1 MAEQQNL
8 LELIQSKERGSES
21 SVPLIDVEKPKP
33 KVEQGS
39 VLDIIRS
46 KETQSVNPN
55 PVIQDQPTKKRIL
68 EPMVIP
74 KDATDD
80 EALAMQ
86 LVPMEERLAQDD
98 LKQQTEQAL
107 LPSAEDGPVTT
118 QEQTDDITRVE
129 KSEDLFDQIYQTAN
143 DIENMSD
150 EEFKKEYDM
159 TKEEAAIKD
168 DKFMAQSGAD
178 LAAQMRKDFQSGY
191 QPYGALDIWIAN
203 KIDGDADN
211 YRKLIGVG
219 RYMSYI
225 TSGTVDKI
233 EEGLKGLNGQD
244 DGVMVIPGYGP
255 IPKLGKF
262 VYKGINLAM
271 SDRRKGLA
279 KNEKELADIIAGNM
293 GTFLEFTETIPA
305 LGRVTSAINVAYS
318 LAPKRAAAGLSRK
331 YKKEQKQ
338 LKRAEKMSP
347 ERAEMA
353 TREAT
358 ADKQNLAAQVA
369 AENADMMEDMILQTE
384 RKLSDRAGEEVSIS
398 KVVDGVLVLDTK
410 KTREVGKKTTQ
421 RVADAERTS
430 RRQVATGSA
439 DIRMS
444 EFADLAV
451 GGDEIT
457 IPILKPE
464 KLDGIV
470 AIASDYKRKFKNDW
484 DENDTV
490 IDNLFRLT
498 VSKDIELDGQDLI
511 DDLDKYGLS
520 FEDYVLSVVGS
531 GSDAGRVLERLSRIK
546 RVRPMSEKDD
556 AIVKAMADAQ
566 GDFRKFVVRIEGIR
580 RGLLVSQLATA
591 ARNLES
597 AVVRSPLESLAN
609 VFDTALWNVSNKG
622 YGSGALSLISPQNWK
637 DSFNVHKY
645 MFNGRPDEVAGF
657 VDLIL
662 DRPEFDQQFNRMFDN
677 LNEIQMAQGRGSGTV
692 VDKILSETEDVVQ
705 ALNMPNRWQEFLV
718 RRATFLGELE
728 RLVRREYDMDLFDA
742 LQQGKLRSLM
752 NDASDVK
759 PNNARSFIDLI
770 DESVT
775 KSLDVTYA
783 KTPDVPLFRNISS
796 FITRNGLTVA
806 IPFPRFMFNSMELMG
821 QYAGGSIPVVTRKVM
836 GLVDKKYRGPLTTK
850 DRQRISRNAVGV
862 LGGGGTG
869 LAVLSALT
877 EDEEDPDSLQQSM
890 SDALMS
896 MATVGAAYQYRAG
909 FAGDVPAS
917 FNEMYTGT
925 EEDGSRVVLDIK
937 PQFPLSQYM
946 YLGEATRQ
954 IEKGTFSDFFDAREF
969 IETFTGSNF
978 RRGSGHAILDEVAD
992 IIDGSSDIM
1001 ATENLGRAAGRALG
1015 EYLGTWAVPF
1025 GQAIEAQ
1032 RAGGSRSLDYL
1043 DHRPDP
1049 SLGGFETFLKTTK
1062 KYALGNRGINVTPE
1076 EESGVPSRVDIFDP
1090 ESRRVRP
1097 MQRLLFG
1104 LGQRTAD
1111 AEYAEYLK
1119 AMGFDSYDLASK
1131 SKVPSIENFENS
1143 ILLEQLPMITQ
1154 AAKEFEKSIRA
1165 NYQNGF
1171 LPDGTPIKKAD
1182 SYRRKVSEDKHV
1194 NNYIKEFVKSQVTEV
1209 KSLLK
1214 DIGYSKTTPYVRAVM
1229 EFRKLKSGFQK
1240 LAVQEYEARFGEYP
1254 EITGDDAEKS
1264 TMVLETLTKIGSMFQ
1279 ERL

>member
-1 MAEQQNL
+1 MADRQSI

-21 SVPLIDVEKPKP
+21 SVPLIDIEKPKP

-46 KETQSVNPN
+46 KETQSVNPSLI
-55 PVIQDQPTKKRIL
+55 IQDQPTEKRIL
-68 EPMVIP
+68 EPVVIP
-74 KDATDD
+74 EDATED
-80 EALAMQ
+80 EALGLQ
-86 LVPMEERLAQDD
+86 LVPTEERQAQLDI
-98 LKQQTEQAL
+98 KEQTEQGL
-107 LPSAEDGPVTT
+107 LPSAEDGPVII

-129 KSEDLFDQIYQTAN
+129 KSEELFDNLYEISN

-150 EEFKKEYDM
+150 QEFINEYGIS
-159 TKEEAAIKD
+159 KEEGKRED
-168 DKFMAQSGAD
+168 DKFMAEMGTNTAE
-178 LAAQMRKDFQSGY
+178 QMRKDFNSGY
-191 QPYGALDIWIAN
+191 QAYGALDIWIAN
-203 KIDGDADN
+203 KVDGDADN
-211 YRKLIGVG
+211 MRTLLNVG
-219 RYMSYI
+219 RGLSYI
-225 TSGTVDKI
+225 TSGTTDGI
-233 EEGLKGLNGQD
+233 EEGLKLLKEAPYIGEWTYNQLNN
-244 DGVMVIPGYGP
+244 
-255 IPKLGKF
+255 F
-262 VYKGINLAM
+262 M
-271 SDRRKGLA
+271 SGR
-279 KNEKELADIIAGNM
+279 LADAKDEGQLADRIAGNM
-293 GTFLEFTETIPA
+293 GTFFEFSETIPA
-305 LGRVTSAINVAYS
+305 LGRVMSAINVAYN
-318 LAPKRAAAGLSRK
+318 LKPKRAAAGLAK
-331 YKKEQKQ
+331 IYKKEQKQ
-338 LKRAEKMSP
+338 LKRAERMSP
-347 ERAEMA
+347 DRAAMA

-369 AENADMMEDMILQTE
+369 AENADIMEDMILQTE
-384 RKLSDRAGEEVSIS
+384 KKLSDRAGEEVSIS
-398 KVVDGVLVLDTK
+398 KVVNGVLVLDPK
-410 KTREVGKKTTQ
+410 KTREVGKQTTQ
-421 RVADAERTS
+421 RIADAERTN
-430 RRQVATGSA
+430 RGQIATGSA
-439 DIRMS
+439 DIKMS
-444 EFADLAV
+444 EFAELAV

-484 DENDTV
+484 DESDTV

-556 AIVKAMADAQ
+556 AIVKAMAEAQ
-566 GDFRKFVVRIEGIR
+566 GDFRKFVVRLEGIR

-622 YGSGALSLISPQNWK
+622 YGAGATALINPQNWK

-662 DRPEFDQQFNRMFDN
+662 DRPEFDKQFGRMFDN

-692 VDKILSETEDVVQ
+692 VDKILSGTEDVVQ

-728 RLVRREYDMDLFDA
+728 RLVKREYDVDLLDA

-759 PNNARSFIDLI
+759 PDNARSFIDLI

-821 QYAGGSIPVVTRKVM
+821 QYAGGALIPLTRKMM
-836 GLVDKKYRGPLTTK
+836 GLVDKKYRGPLSTK

-869 LAVLSALT
+869 LAVVSALT
-877 EDEEDPDSLQQSM
+877 EDEEDPDSLQQTM

-896 MATVGAAYQYRAG
+896 VATLGAAYQYRSG

-917 FNEMYTGT
+917 FNEIYTGT
-925 EEDGSRVVLDIK
+925 EEDGTRIVLDIK

-978 RRGSGHAILDEVAD
+978 RRGSGHVILDEVAD

-1001 ATENLGRAAGRALG
+1001 ATENIGRAAGRALG

-1043 DHRPDP
+1043 DNRPDP

-1076 EESGVPSRVDIFDP
+1076 EESDVPSRVDIFDP

-1264 TMVLETLTKIGSMFQ
+1264 TMVLETLTQIGSMFQ

>member
-1 MAEQQNL
+1 MADQQSI
-8 LELIQSKERGSES
+8 LELIQSKERGSEA
-21 SVPLIDVEKPKP
+21 SVPLIDVEKPNP

-55 PVIQDQPTKKRIL
+55 PVIQDQPTQKRIL
-68 EPMVIP
+68 EPVVIP

-80 EALAMQ
+80 EALSMQ
-86 LVPMEERLAQDD
+86 LIPMEERLAQDD

-107 LPSAEDGPVTT
+107 LPSAED
-118 QEQTDDITRVE
+118 DITRVE
-129 KSEDLFDQIYQTAN
+129 KSEDLFDRLYQTAN

-150 EEFKKEYDM
+150 EEFQKEYDM
-159 TKEEAAIKD
+159 TKAEAAIED
-168 DKFMAQSGAD
+168 DKNMAQAGAD
-178 LAAQMRKDFQSGY
+178 AAEQMRKDFQSGY
-191 QPYGALDIWIAN
+191 QAYGALDIWIAN

-211 YRKLIGVG
+211 FRNLLSVG
-219 RYMSYI
+219 RAMSYI
-225 TSGTVDKI
+225 TSGTVDGI
-233 EEGLKGLNGQD
+233 EEGLKLLNDQGEGYIPMLGRFLYKGLN
-244 DGVMVIPGYGP
+244 
-255 IPKLGKF
+255 K
-262 VYKGINLAM
+262 AM
-271 SDRRKGLA
+271 SGRLGDA
-279 KNEKELADIIAGNM
+279 KNEEDLADRIANNM
-293 GTFLEFTETIPA
+293 GAFFEFTETIPA
-305 LGRVTSAINVAYS
+305 LGRVTSAVNVAYS
-318 LAPKRAAAGLSRK
+318 LAPKRAAAGLAKK

-384 RKLSDRAGEEVSIS
+384 KKLSDRAGEEVSIS

-410 KTREVGKKTTQ
+410 KAREVGKKTTQ

-430 RRQVATGSA
+430 RRQEITGSA
-439 DIRMS
+439 DVTLS

-511 DDLDKYGLS
+511 DDLDRYGLS

-836 GLVDKKYRGPLTTK
+836 GLVDQKYRGPLTTK
-850 DRQRISRNAVGV
+850 DRQRISRNIVGV

-869 LAVLSALT
+869 LAAISALT
-877 EDEEDPDSLQQSM
+877 EDEEDPESLQQAM

-896 MATVGAAYQYRAG
+896 VATVGAAYQYRSG

-925 EEDGSRVVLDIK
+925 EEDGTRVVLDIK

-978 RRGSGHAILDEVAD
+978 RRGSGHVILDEVAA
-992 IIDGSSDIM
+992 IIDGGSDIM
-1001 ATENLGRAAGRALG
+1001 AGENLGRAAGRALG
-1015 EYLGTWAVPF
+1015 EYLGTWMVPF

-1032 RAGGSRSLDYL
+1032 RAYGSRSLDYL

-1049 SLGGFETFLKTTK
+1049 SLGGFETFFKTTK

-1076 EESGVPSRVDIFDP
+1076 EEADVPSRVDIFDP

-1171 LPDGTPIKKAD
+1171 LPDGTPMENPD
-1182 SYRRKVSEDKHV
+1182 VYRRKISEDKFT
-1194 NNYIKEFVKSQVTEV
+1194 NNYVKAFVEGQVKEV
-1209 KSLLK
+1209 KALLK
-1214 DIGYSKTTPYVRAVM
+1214 DTGYSQTTPYVMAVM
-1229 EFRKLKSGFQK
+1229 EFRKLKSNFQK

-1254 EITGDDAEKS
+1254 EITGEDEEKS
-1264 TMVLETLTKIGSMFQ
+1264 TMVLETLTQIATFLQ

>member
-1 MAEQQNL
+1 MADQQSI

-21 SVPLIDVEKPKP
+21 SVPLIDIEKPKP

-46 KETQSVNPN
+46 KETQSVNPS
-55 PVIQDQPTKKRIL
+55 PIIQDQPTEKRIL
-68 EPMVIP
+68 EPVVIP
-74 KDATDD
+74 EDATED
-80 EALAMQ
+80 EALGLQ
-86 LVPMEERLAQDD
+86 LVPTEERQAQLDI
-98 LKQQTEQAL
+98 KKQTEQGL
-107 LPSAEDGPVTT
+107 LPSAEDGPVIT

-129 KSEDLFDQIYQTAN
+129 KSEELFDSLYEISN

-150 EEFKKEYDM
+150 QEFINEYGIS
-159 TKEEAAIKD
+159 KEEGKRED
-168 DKFMAQSGAD
+168 DKFMAEMGANT
-178 LAAQMRKDFQSGY
+178 AEQMRKDFNSGY
-191 QPYGALDIWIAN
+191 QAYGALDIWIAN
-203 KIDGDADN
+203 KVDGDADN
-211 YRKLIGVG
+211 MRTLLNVG
-219 RYMSYI
+219 RGLSYI
-225 TSGTVDKI
+225 TSGTTDGI
-233 EEGLKGLNGQD
+233 EEGLKLLKEAPYIGEWTYNQLNN
-244 DGVMVIPGYGP
+244 
-255 IPKLGKF
+255 F
-262 VYKGINLAM
+262 M
-271 SDRRKGLA
+271 SGR
-279 KNEKELADIIAGNM
+279 LADAKDEGQLADRIAGNM
-293 GTFLEFTETIPA
+293 GTFFEFSETIPA
-305 LGRVTSAINVAYS
+305 LGRVMSAINVAYN
-318 LAPKRAAAGLSRK
+318 LKPKRAAAGLAK
-331 YKKEQKQ
+331 IYKKEQKQ
-338 LKRAEKMSP
+338 LKRAERMSP
-347 ERAEMA
+347 DRAAMA

-384 RKLSDRAGEEVSIS
+384 KKLSDRAGEEVSIS
-398 KVVDGVLVLDTK
+398 KVVNGVLVLDPK
-410 KTREVGKKTTQ
+410 KTREVGKQTTQ
-421 RVADAERTS
+421 RIADAERTN
-430 RRQVATGSA
+430 RGQIATGSA

-444 EFADLAV
+444 EFAELAV

-484 DENDTV
+484 DESDTV

-556 AIVKAMADAQ
+556 AIVKAMAEAQ
-566 GDFRKFVVRIEGIR
+566 GDFRKFVVRLEGIR

-622 YGSGALSLISPQNWK
+622 YGAGATALINPQNWK

-662 DRPEFDQQFNRMFDN
+662 DRPEFDKQFGRMFDN
-677 LNEIQMAQGRGSGTV
+677 LNEIQMAQGRGTGTV

-728 RLVRREYDMDLFDA
+728 RLVKREYDVDLLDA

-759 PNNARSFIDLI
+759 PDNARSFIDLI

-821 QYAGGSIPVVTRKVM
+821 QYAGGALIPLTRKMM
-836 GLVDKKYRGPLTTK
+836 GLVDKKYRGPLSTK

-869 LAVLSALT
+869 LAVVSALT
-877 EDEEDPDSLQQSM
+877 EDEEDPDSLQQTM

-896 MATVGAAYQYRAG
+896 VATLGAAYQYRSG

-917 FNEMYTGT
+917 FNEIYTGT
-925 EEDGSRVVLDIK
+925 EEDGTRIVLDIK

-978 RRGSGHAILDEVAD
+978 RRGSGHVILDEVAD

-1043 DHRPDP
+1043 DNRPDP

-1076 EESGVPSRVDIFDP
+1076 EESDVPSRVDIFDP

-1171 LPDGTPIKKAD
+1171 LPDGTPIKKVD

>member
-1 MAEQQNL
+1 MADQQSI
-8 LELIQSKERGSES
+8 LELIQSKERGSEA
-21 SVPLIDVEKPKP
+21 SVPLIDIEKPKP
-33 KVEQGS
+33 KVEQNS
-39 VLDIIRS
+39 LLDLIRS
-46 KETQSVNPN
+46 KETESVNPN
-55 PVIQDQPTKKRIL
+55 PVIQDQPTQKRIL

-86 LVPMEERLAQDD
+86 LVPIEERVAQDD
-98 LKQQTEQAL
+98 LKQQTEQGL
-107 LPSAEDGPVTT
+107 LPSAE
-118 QEQTDDITRVE
+118 EDITRVE
-129 KSEDLFDQIYQTAN
+129 KSEDLFDQIYQTTN

-150 EEFKKEYDM
+150 EEFEKEYDM
-159 TKEEAAIKD
+159 TKAQAAIED
-168 DKFMAQSGAD
+168 DKNMAQAGAD
-178 LAAQMRKDFQSGY
+178 AAAQMRKDFNSGY
-191 QPYGALDIWIAN
+191 QAYGALDIWIAN

-211 YRKLIGVG
+211 FRKLLGVG
-219 RYMSYI
+219 RAMSYI
-225 TSGTVDKI
+225 TSGTVDGI
-233 EEGLKGLNGQD
+233 EEGLTILNDQGEGYIPMFGRFLYKGLN
-244 DGVMVIPGYGP
+244 
-255 IPKLGKF
+255 K
-262 VYKGINLAM
+262 AM
-271 SDRRKGLA
+271 SGRLGAAR
-279 KNEKELADIIAGNM
+279 NEEELADRIAGNM
-293 GTFLEFTETIPA
+293 GAFFEFSETIPA

-318 LAPKRAAAGLSRK
+318 LAPKRAAAGLAK
-331 YKKEQKQ
+331 TYKKEQKQ
-338 LKRAEKMSP
+338 LKRAERMSP

-384 RKLSDRAGEEVSIS
+384 KKLSDRAGEEVSIS

-410 KTREVGKKTTQ
+410 KAREVGKQTTQ
-421 RVADAERTS
+421 RIADAERTS
-430 RRQVATGSA
+430 RKQVATGSA

-444 EFADLAV
+444 EFAELAV

-484 DENDTV
+484 DESDTV

-511 DDLDKYGLS
+511 DDLDRYGLS
-520 FEDYVLSVVGS
+520 FEDYVLSVAGS

-556 AIVKAMADAQ
+556 AIVKAMAEAQ
-566 GDFRKFVVRIEGIR
+566 GDFRKFVVRLEGIR

-622 YGSGALSLISPQNWK
+622 YGAGATALISPQNWK

-662 DRPEFDQQFNRMFDN
+662 DRPEFDTQFSRMFDN

-692 VDKILSETEDVVQ
+692 VDKILSGTEDVVQ

-728 RLVRREYDMDLFDA
+728 RLVRREYDVDLFDA

-759 PNNARSFIDLI
+759 PDNARSFIDLI

-821 QYAGGSIPVVTRKVM
+821 QYAGGALMPLTRKMM
-836 GLVDKKYRGPLTTK
+836 GLVDQRYRGPLTTK
-850 DRQRISRNAVGV
+850 DRQRISRNIVGV

-869 LAVLSALT
+869 LAAISALT
-877 EDEEDPDSLQQSM
+877 EDEEDPESLQQAM

-896 MATVGAAYQYRAG
+896 VATVGAAYQYRSG

-925 EEDGSRVVLDIK
+925 EEDGTRVVLDIK

-978 RRGSGHAILDEVAD
+978 RRGSGHVILDEVAA
-992 IIDGSSDIM
+992 IIDGGSDIM
-1001 ATENLGRAAGRALG
+1001 AGENLGRAAGRALG
-1015 EYLGTWAVPF
+1015 EYLGTWMVPF

-1032 RAGGSRSLDYL
+1032 RAYGSRSLDYL

-1049 SLGGFETFLKTTK
+1049 SLGGFETFFKTAK

-1076 EESGVPSRVDIFDP
+1076 EEADVPSRVDIFDP

-1143 ILLEQLPMITQ
+1143 ILLEQLPMITE
-1154 AAKEFEKSIRA
+1154 AAKAFEESIREG
-1165 NYQNGF
+1165 YKNGL
-1171 LPDGTPIKKAD
+1171 LPNGDPMENPD
-1182 SYRRKVSEDKHV
+1182 VYRRKISEDKFT
-1194 NNYIKEFVKSQVTEV
+1194 NNYVRAFVDRQVKEV
-1209 KSLLK
+1209 KALLK
-1214 DIGYSKTTPYVRAVM
+1214 DTGYSQTTPYVMAVM
-1229 EFRKLKSGFQK
+1229 EFRKLKSDFQK
-1240 LAVQEYEARFGEYP
+1240 LAVKEHESRFGEYP
-1254 EITGDDAEKS
+1254 EITGEDEEKS
-1264 TMVLETLTKIGSMFQ
+1264 TMVLETLTQLAKFLQ

>member
-1 MAEQQNL
+1 MADQQSI
-8 LELIQSKERGSES
+8 LELIQSKERGSEA
-21 SVPLIDVEKPKP
+21 SVPLIDIEKPKP
-33 KVEQGS
+33 KVEQNS
-39 VLDIIRS
+39 LLDLIRS
-46 KETQSVNPN
+46 KETESVNPS
-55 PVIQDQPTKKRIL
+55 PVIQDQPTQKRVI
-68 EPMVIP
+68 EPLVIP
-74 KDATDD
+74 KEATEDQSLALQLAPA
-80 EALAMQ
+80 EAR
-86 LVPMEERLAQDD
+86 EEVLENIQP
-98 LKQQTEQAL
+98 TV
-107 LPSAEDGPVTT
+107 ED
-118 QEQTDDITRVE
+118 QTDEMLSTTRVE
-129 KSEDLFDQIYQTAN
+129 KSEELFDSIYEMAN

-150 EEFKKEYDM
+150 QEFMDEYGIS
-159 TKEEAAIKD
+159 KEEGKRED
-168 DKFMAQSGAD
+168 DKFMAEMGTNTAE
-178 LAAQMRKDFQSGY
+178 QMREDFKSGY
-191 QPYGALDIWIAN
+191 QAYGVLDIWIAN
-203 KIDGDADN
+203 KVDGDADN
-211 YRKLIGVG
+211 MRTLLNVG
-219 RYMSYI
+219 RGLSYI
-225 TSGTVDKI
+225 TSGTTDGI
-233 EEGLKGLNGQD
+233 EEGLKLLKEAPYIGEWTYNQLNNFMSGR
-244 DGVMVIPGYGP
+244 
-255 IPKLGKF
+255 
-262 VYKGINLAM
+262 LA
-271 SDRRKGLA
+271 DA
-279 KNEKELADIIAGNM
+279 KDEGELADRIAGNM
-293 GTFLEFTETIPA
+293 GAFLEFSETIPA

-318 LAPKRAAAGLSRK
+318 LKPKRAAEGLAKR

-338 LKRAEKMSP
+338 LKRAERMSP
-347 ERAEMA
+347 DRAAMA

-358 ADKQNLAAQVA
+358 VEKQNLAAQVA

-384 RKLSDRAGEEVSIS
+384 KKLSDRAGEEVSIS
-398 KVVDGVLVLDTK
+398 KVVDGVLVLDPK
-410 KTREVGKKTTQ
+410 KAREVGKQTTQ
-421 RVADAERTS
+421 RVADAERTT
-430 RRQVATGSA
+430 RRQQVTGSA
-439 DIRMS
+439 DVTLS
-444 EFADLAV
+444 EFAELAT

-464 KLDGIV
+464 KFDGIV
-470 AIASDYKRKFKNDW
+470 AIASDYKRKFENDW
-484 DENDTV
+484 NESDTI
-490 IDNLFRLT
+490 IDNLLRLT
-498 VSKDIELDGQDLI
+498 VAGEIDGQDLV

-520 FEDYVLSVVGS
+520 FEDYVLSVAGS

-546 RVRPMSEKDD
+546 RVRPLSEKDD
-556 AIVKAMADAQ
+556 AIVKAMAEAQ
-566 GDFRKFVVRIEGIR
+566 GDFRKFVVRLEGIR

-622 YGSGALSLISPQNWK
+622 YGAGATALISPQNWK

-662 DRPEFDQQFNRMFDN
+662 DRPEFDSQFSRMFDN
-677 LNEIQMAQGRGSGTV
+677 LNEIQMAQGRGSGTI

-728 RLVRREYDMDLFDA
+728 RLVKREYDLDLLDA

-759 PNNARSFIDLI
+759 PENARSFIDLI

-821 QYAGGSIPVVTRKVM
+821 QYAGGALIPLTRKMM
-836 GLVDKKYRGPLTTK
+836 GLVDQRYRGALTTK

-869 LAVLSALT
+869 LAALSVLT
-877 EDEEDPDSLQQSM
+877 EDEEDPESLQQAM

-896 MATVGAAYQYRAG
+896 VATIGAAYQYRSG

-917 FNEMYTGT
+917 FNEVYTGT
-925 EEDGSRVVLDIK
+925 EEDGTRVVLDIK

-946 YLGEATRQ
+946 YLGEATKQ
-954 IEKGTFSDFFDAREF
+954 LEKGTFSDFFDAREF

-978 RRGSGHAILDEVAD
+978 RRGSGHVILDEVAN
-992 IIDGSSDIM
+992 IIDGSSDVM
-1001 ATENLGRAAGRALG
+1001 ARENVARAAGRALG

-1043 DHRPDP
+1043 DYRPDP
-1049 SLGGFETFLKTTK
+1049 SLGGFETFLKTAK
-1062 KYALGNRGINVTPE
+1062 RYAIDNRGINRGPDLRERDRFGLLNFLGSPE
-1076 EESGVPSRVDIFDP
+1076 EPVEQSDVPSRVDIFDP

-1143 ILLEQLPMITQ
+1143 ILLEQLPMITE
-1154 AAKEFEKSIRA
+1154 AAKAFEQSIREG
-1165 NYQNGF
+1165 YKNGL
-1171 LPDGTPIKKAD
+1171 LPDGTPMENPD
-1182 SYRRKVSEDKHV
+1182 VYRRKISEDKFT
-1194 NNYIKEFVKSQVTEV
+1194 NNYVRTFVEGQVKEV
-1209 KSLLK
+1209 KALLK
-1214 DIGYSKTTPYVRAVM
+1214 DTGYSQTTPYVMAVM
-1229 EFRKLKSGFQK
+1229 EFRKLKSNFQK

-1254 EITGDDAEKS
+1254 EITGEDEEKS
-1264 TMVLETLTKIGSMFQ
+1264 TMVLETLTQIATFLQ

>member
-1 MAEQQNL
+1 MADQQSI
-8 LELIQSKERGSES
+8 LELIQSKERGSEA
-21 SVPLIDVEKPKP
+21 SVPLIDIEKPKP
-33 KVEQGS
+33 KVEQNS
-39 VLDIIRS
+39 LLDLIRS
-46 KETQSVNPN
+46 KETESVNPN
-55 PVIQDQPTKKRIL
+55 PVIQDQPTEKRIL
-68 EPMVIP
+68 EPIVIP
-74 KDATDD
+74 KEATEDQ
-80 EALAMQ
+80 ALALQ
-86 LVPMEERLAQDD
+86 LAPAEAREEVLENIQP
-98 LKQQTEQAL
+98 TV
-107 LPSAEDGPVTT
+107 ED
-118 QEQTDDITRVE
+118 QTDEMLSTTRVE
-129 KSEDLFDQIYQTAN
+129 KSEDLFDRIYQTTN

-150 EEFKKEYDM
+150 EEFEKEYDM
-159 TKEEAAIKD
+159 TKEQAAIED
-168 DKFMAQSGAD
+168 DKNMAQAGAD
-178 LAAQMRKDFQSGY
+178 AAAQMRKDFNSGY
-191 QPYGALDIWIAN
+191 QAYGALDIWIAN

-211 YRKLIGVG
+211 FRKLLGVG
-219 RYMSYI
+219 RAMSYI
-225 TSGTVDKI
+225 TSGTVDGI
-233 EEGLKGLNGQD
+233 EEGLTILNDQGEGYIPMFGRFLYKGLN
-244 DGVMVIPGYGP
+244 
-255 IPKLGKF
+255 K
-262 VYKGINLAM
+262 AM
-271 SDRRKGLA
+271 SGRLGAAR
-279 KNEKELADIIAGNM
+279 NEEELADRIAGNM
-293 GTFLEFTETIPA
+293 GAFFEFSETIPA

-318 LAPKRAAAGLSRK
+318 LAPKRAAAGLAK
-331 YKKEQKQ
+331 TYKKEQKQ
-338 LKRAEKMSP
+338 LKRAERMSP

-384 RKLSDRAGEEVSIS
+384 KKLSDRAGEEVSIS

-410 KTREVGKKTTQ
+410 KARAVGKQTTQ
-421 RVADAERTS
+421 RIADAERTS
-430 RRQVATGSA
+430 RKQVATGSA

-444 EFADLAV
+444 EFAELAV

-484 DENDTV
+484 DESDTV

-556 AIVKAMADAQ
+556 AIVKAMAEAQ
-566 GDFRKFVVRIEGIR
+566 GDFRKFVVRLEGIR

-622 YGSGALSLISPQNWK
+622 YGAGATALISPQNWK

-662 DRPEFDQQFNRMFDN
+662 DRPEFDTQFSRMFDN

-728 RLVRREYDMDLFDA
+728 RLVKREYDLDLLDA

-759 PNNARSFIDLI
+759 PENARSFIDLI

-821 QYAGGSIPVVTRKVM
+821 QYAGGALIPLTRKMM
-836 GLVDKKYRGPLTTK
+836 GLVDQRYRGALTTK

-869 LAVLSALT
+869 LAALSVLT
-877 EDEEDPDSLQQSM
+877 EDEEDPESLQQAM

-896 MATVGAAYQYRAG
+896 VATIGAAYQYRSG

-917 FNEMYTGT
+917 FNEVYTGT
-925 EEDGSRVVLDIK
+925 EEDGTKVVLDIK

-946 YLGEATRQ
+946 YLGEATKQ
-954 IEKGTFSDFFDAREF
+954 LEKGTFSDFFDAREF

-978 RRGSGHAILDEVAD
+978 RRGSGHVILDEVAN
-992 IIDGSSDIM
+992 IIDGSSDVM
-1001 ATENLGRAAGRALG
+1001 ARENVARAAGRALG

-1043 DHRPDP
+1043 DYRPDP
-1049 SLGGFETFLKTTK
+1049 SLGGFETFLKTAK
-1062 KYALGNRGINVTPE
+1062 RYAIDNRGINRGPDLRERDRFGLLNFLGSPE
-1076 EESGVPSRVDIFDP
+1076 EPVEQSDVPSRVDIFDP

-1143 ILLEQLPMITQ
+1143 ILLEQLPMITE
-1154 AAKEFEKSIRA
+1154 AAKAFEQSIREG
-1165 NYQNGF
+1165 YKNGL
-1171 LPDGTPIKKAD
+1171 LPDGTPMENPD
-1182 SYRRKVSEDKHV
+1182 VYRRKISEDKFT
-1194 NNYIKEFVKSQVTEV
+1194 NNYVRAFVERQVKEV
-1209 KSLLK
+1209 KALLK
-1214 DIGYSKTTPYVRAVM
+1214 DTGYSQTTPYVMAVM
-1229 EFRKLKSGFQK
+1229 EFRKLKSNFQK

-1254 EITGDDAEKS
+1254 EITGEDEEKS
-1264 TMVLETLTKIGSMFQ
+1264 TMVLETLTQIATFLQ

>member
-1 MAEQQNL
+1 MADRQSI

-21 SVPLIDVEKPKP
+21 SVPLIDIEKPKP

-46 KETQSVNPN
+46 KETQSVNPSLI
-55 PVIQDQPTKKRIL
+55 IQDQPTEKRIL
-68 EPMVIP
+68 EPVVIP
-74 KDATDD
+74 EDATED
-80 EALAMQ
+80 EALGLQ
-86 LVPMEERLAQDD
+86 LVPTEERQAQLDI
-98 LKQQTEQAL
+98 KEQTEQGL
-107 LPSAEDGPVTT
+107 LPSAEDGPVII
-118 QEQTDDITRVE
+118 QKQTDDITRVE
-129 KSEDLFDQIYQTAN
+129 KSEELFDNLYEISN

-150 EEFKKEYDM
+150 QEFINEYGIS
-159 TKEEAAIKD
+159 KEEGKRED
-168 DKFMAQSGAD
+168 DKFMAEMGTNTAE
-178 LAAQMRKDFQSGY
+178 QMRKDFNSGY
-191 QPYGALDIWIAN
+191 QAYGALDIWIAN
-203 KIDGDADN
+203 KVDGDADN
-211 YRKLIGVG
+211 MRTLLNVG
-219 RYMSYI
+219 RGLSYI
-225 TSGTVDKI
+225 TSGTTDGI
-233 EEGLKGLNGQD
+233 EEGLKLLKEAPYIGEWTYNQLNN
-244 DGVMVIPGYGP
+244 
-255 IPKLGKF
+255 F
-262 VYKGINLAM
+262 M
-271 SDRRKGLA
+271 SGR
-279 KNEKELADIIAGNM
+279 LADAKDEGQLADRIAGNM
-293 GTFLEFTETIPA
+293 GTFFEFSETIPA
-305 LGRVTSAINVAYS
+305 LGRVMSAINVAYN
-318 LAPKRAAAGLSRK
+318 LKPKRAAAGLAK
-331 YKKEQKQ
+331 IYKKEQKQ
-338 LKRAEKMSP
+338 LKRAERMSP
-347 ERAEMA
+347 DRAAMA

-369 AENADMMEDMILQTE
+369 AENADIMEDMILQTE
-384 RKLSDRAGEEVSIS
+384 KKLSDRAGEEVSIS
-398 KVVDGVLVLDTK
+398 KVVNGVLVLDPK
-410 KTREVGKKTTQ
+410 KTREVGKQTTQ
-421 RVADAERTS
+421 RIADAERTN
-430 RRQVATGSA
+430 RGQIATGSA
-439 DIRMS
+439 DIKMS
-444 EFADLAV
+444 EFAELAV

-484 DENDTV
+484 DESDTV

-556 AIVKAMADAQ
+556 AIVKAMAEAQ
-566 GDFRKFVVRIEGIR
+566 GDFRKFVVRLEGIR

-622 YGSGALSLISPQNWK
+622 YGAGATALINPQNWK

-662 DRPEFDQQFNRMFDN
+662 DRPEFDKQFGRMFDN
-677 LNEIQMAQGRGSGTV
+677 LNEIQMAQGRGTGTV

-728 RLVRREYDMDLFDA
+728 RLVKREYDVDLLDA

-759 PNNARSFIDLI
+759 PDNARSFIDLI

-821 QYAGGSIPVVTRKVM
+821 QYAGGALIPLTRKMM
-836 GLVDKKYRGPLTTK
+836 GLVDKKYRGPLSTK

-869 LAVLSALT
+869 LAVVSALT
-877 EDEEDPDSLQQSM
+877 EDEEDPDSLQQTM

-896 MATVGAAYQYRAG
+896 VATLGAAYQYRSG

-917 FNEMYTGT
+917 FNEIYTGT
-925 EEDGSRVVLDIK
+925 EEDGTRIVLDIK

-978 RRGSGHAILDEVAD
+978 RRGSGHVILDEVAD

-1001 ATENLGRAAGRALG
+1001 ATENIGRAAGRALG

-1043 DHRPDP
+1043 DNRPDP

-1076 EESGVPSRVDIFDP
+1076 EESDVPSRVDIFDP

-1171 LPDGTPIKKAD
+1171 LPDGTPIKKVD

-1264 TMVLETLTKIGSMFQ
+1264 TMVLETLTQIGSMFQ

>member
-1 MAEQQNL
+1 MADRQSI

-21 SVPLIDVEKPKP
+21 SVPLIDIEKPKP

-46 KETQSVNPN
+46 KETQSVNPS
-55 PVIQDQPTKKRIL
+55 PIMQDQPTEKRIL
-68 EPMVIP
+68 EPVVIP
-74 KDATDD
+74 EDATED
-80 EALAMQ
+80 EALGLQ
-86 LVPMEERLAQDD
+86 LVPTEERQAQLDI
-98 LKQQTEQAL
+98 KEQTEQGL
-107 LPSAEDGPVTT
+107 LPSAEDGPVII
-118 QEQTDDITRVE
+118 QKQTDDITRVE
-129 KSEDLFDQIYQTAN
+129 KSEELFDNLYEISN

-150 EEFKKEYDM
+150 QEFINEYGIS
-159 TKEEAAIKD
+159 KEEGKRED
-168 DKFMAQSGAD
+168 DKFMAEMGTNTAE
-178 LAAQMRKDFQSGY
+178 QMRKDFNSGY
-191 QPYGALDIWIAN
+191 QAYGALDIWIAN
-203 KIDGDADN
+203 KVDGDADN
-211 YRKLIGVG
+211 MRTLLNVG
-219 RYMSYI
+219 RGLSYI
-225 TSGTVDKI
+225 TSGTTDGI
-233 EEGLKGLNGQD
+233 EEGLKLLKEAPYIGEWTYNQLNN
-244 DGVMVIPGYGP
+244 
-255 IPKLGKF
+255 F
-262 VYKGINLAM
+262 M
-271 SDRRKGLA
+271 SGR
-279 KNEKELADIIAGNM
+279 LADAKDEGQLADRIAGNM
-293 GTFLEFTETIPA
+293 GTFFEFSETIPA
-305 LGRVTSAINVAYS
+305 LGRVMSAINVAYN
-318 LAPKRAAAGLSRK
+318 LKPKRAAAGLAK
-331 YKKEQKQ
+331 IYKKEQKQ
-338 LKRAEKMSP
+338 LKRAERMSP
-347 ERAEMA
+347 DRAAMA

-369 AENADMMEDMILQTE
+369 AENADIMEDMILQTE
-384 RKLSDRAGEEVSIS
+384 KKLSDRAGEEVSIS
-398 KVVDGVLVLDTK
+398 KVVNGVLVLDPK
-410 KTREVGKKTTQ
+410 KTREVGKQTTQ
-421 RVADAERTS
+421 RIADAERTN
-430 RRQVATGSA
+430 RGQIATGSA
-439 DIRMS
+439 DIKMS
-444 EFADLAV
+444 EFAELAV

-484 DENDTV
+484 DESDTV

-556 AIVKAMADAQ
+556 AIVKAMAEAQ
-566 GDFRKFVVRIEGIR
+566 GDFRKFVVRLEGIR

-622 YGSGALSLISPQNWK
+622 YGAGATALINPQNWK

-662 DRPEFDQQFNRMFDN
+662 DRPEFDKQFGRMFDN
-677 LNEIQMAQGRGSGTV
+677 LNEIQMAQGRGTGTV

-728 RLVRREYDMDLFDA
+728 RLVKREYDVDLLDA

-759 PNNARSFIDLI
+759 PDNARSFIDLI

-821 QYAGGSIPVVTRKVM
+821 QYAGGALIPLTRKMM
-836 GLVDKKYRGPLTTK
+836 GLVDKKYRGPLSTK

-869 LAVLSALT
+869 LAVVSALT
-877 EDEEDPDSLQQSM
+877 EDEEDPDSLQQTM

-896 MATVGAAYQYRAG
+896 VATLGAAYQYRSG

-917 FNEMYTGT
+917 FNEIYTGT
-925 EEDGSRVVLDIK
+925 EEDGTRIVLDIK

-978 RRGSGHAILDEVAD
+978 RRGSGHVILDEVAD

-1001 ATENLGRAAGRALG
+1001 ATENIGRAAGRALG

-1043 DHRPDP
+1043 DNRPDP

-1076 EESGVPSRVDIFDP
+1076 EESDVPSRVDIFDP

-1171 LPDGTPIKKAD
+1171 LPDGTPIKKVD

-1264 TMVLETLTKIGSMFQ
+1264 TMVLETLTQIGSMFQ

>member
-1 MAEQQNL
+1 MADQQSI
-8 LELIQSKERGSES
+8 LELIQSKERGSEA
-21 SVPLIDVEKPKP
+21 SVPLIDVEKPNP

-55 PVIQDQPTKKRIL
+55 PVIQDQPTQKRIL
-68 EPMVIP
+68 EPVVIP

-80 EALAMQ
+80 EALSMQ
-86 LVPMEERLAQDD
+86 LIPMEERLAQDD

-107 LPSAEDGPVTT
+107 LPSAED
-118 QEQTDDITRVE
+118 DITRVE
-129 KSEDLFDQIYQTAN
+129 KSEDLFDRLYQTAN

-150 EEFKKEYDM
+150 EEFQKEYDM
-159 TKEEAAIKD
+159 TKAEAAIED
-168 DKFMAQSGAD
+168 DKNMAQAGAD
-178 LAAQMRKDFQSGY
+178 AAEQMRKDFQSGY
-191 QPYGALDIWIAN
+191 QAYGALDIWIAN

-211 YRKLIGVG
+211 FRNLLSVG
-219 RYMSYI
+219 RAMSYI
-225 TSGTVDKI
+225 TSGTVDGI
-233 EEGLKGLNGQD
+233 EEGLKLLNDQGEGYIPMLGRFLYKGLN
-244 DGVMVIPGYGP
+244 
-255 IPKLGKF
+255 K
-262 VYKGINLAM
+262 AM
-271 SDRRKGLA
+271 SGRLGDA
-279 KNEKELADIIAGNM
+279 KNEEDLADRIANNM
-293 GTFLEFTETIPA
+293 GAFFEFTETIPA
-305 LGRVTSAINVAYS
+305 LGRVTSAVNVAYS
-318 LAPKRAAAGLSRK
+318 LAPKRAAAGLAKK

-384 RKLSDRAGEEVSIS
+384 KKLSDRAGEEVSIS

-410 KTREVGKKTTQ
+410 KAREVGKKTTQ

-430 RRQVATGSA
+430 RRQEITGSA
-439 DIRMS
+439 DVTLS

-511 DDLDKYGLS
+511 DDLDRYGLS

-836 GLVDKKYRGPLTTK
+836 GLVDQKYRGPLTTK
-850 DRQRISRNAVGV
+850 DRQRISRNVVGV

-869 LAVLSALT
+869 LAALSALT
-877 EDEEDPDSLQQSM
+877 EDEEDPESLQQSM

-978 RRGSGHAILDEVAD
+978 RRGSGHVILDEVAD

-1171 LPDGTPIKKAD
+1171 LPDGTPMENPD
-1182 SYRRKVSEDKHV
+1182 VYRRKISEDKFT
-1194 NNYIKEFVKSQVTEV
+1194 NNYVKAFVEGQVKEV
-1209 KSLLK
+1209 KALLK
-1214 DIGYSKTTPYVRAVM
+1214 DTGYSQTTPYVMAVM
-1229 EFRKLKSGFQK
+1229 EFRKLKSNFQK

-1254 EITGDDAEKS
+1254 EITGEDEEKS
-1264 TMVLETLTKIGSMFQ
+1264 TMVLETLTQIATFLQ

>member
-1 MAEQQNL
+1 MADQQSI

-21 SVPLIDVEKPKP
+21 SVPLIDIEKPKP

-46 KETQSVNPN
+46 KETQSVNPS
-55 PVIQDQPTKKRIL
+55 PIIQDQPTEKRIL
-68 EPMVIP
+68 EPVVIP
-74 KDATDD
+74 EDATED
-80 EALAMQ
+80 EALGLQ
-86 LVPMEERLAQDD
+86 LVPTEERQAQLDI
-98 LKQQTEQAL
+98 KKQTEQGL
-107 LPSAEDGPVTT
+107 LPSAEDGPVIT

-129 KSEDLFDQIYQTAN
+129 KSEELFDSLYEISN

-150 EEFKKEYDM
+150 QEFINEYGIS
-159 TKEEAAIKD
+159 KEEGKRED
-168 DKFMAQSGAD
+168 DKFMAEMGTNTAE
-178 LAAQMRKDFQSGY
+178 QMRKDFNSGY
-191 QPYGALDIWIAN
+191 QAYGVLDIWIAN
-203 KIDGDADN
+203 KVDGDADN
-211 YRKLIGVG
+211 MRTLLNVG
-219 RYMSYI
+219 RGLSYI
-225 TSGTVDKI
+225 TSGTTDGI
-233 EEGLKGLNGQD
+233 EEGLKLLKEAPYIGEWTYNQLNN
-244 DGVMVIPGYGP
+244 
-255 IPKLGKF
+255 F
-262 VYKGINLAM
+262 M
-271 SDRRKGLA
+271 SGR
-279 KNEKELADIIAGNM
+279 LADAKDEGQLADRIAGNM
-293 GTFLEFTETIPA
+293 GTFFEFSETIPA
-305 LGRVTSAINVAYS
+305 LGRVMSAINVAYN
-318 LAPKRAAAGLSRK
+318 LKPKRAAAGLAK
-331 YKKEQKQ
+331 IYKKEQKQ
-338 LKRAEKMSP
+338 LKRAERMSP
-347 ERAEMA
+347 DRAAMA

-384 RKLSDRAGEEVSIS
+384 KKLSDRAGEEVSIS
-398 KVVDGVLVLDTK
+398 KVVNGVLVLDPK
-410 KTREVGKKTTQ
+410 KTREVGKQTTQ
-421 RVADAERTS
+421 RIADAERTN
-430 RRQVATGSA
+430 RGQIATGSA

-444 EFADLAV
+444 EFAELAV

-484 DENDTV
+484 DESDTV

-556 AIVKAMADAQ
+556 AIVKAMAEAQ
-566 GDFRKFVVRIEGIR
+566 GDFRKFVVRLEGIR

-622 YGSGALSLISPQNWK
+622 YGAGATALINPQNWK

-662 DRPEFDQQFNRMFDN
+662 DRPEFDKQFGRMFDN
-677 LNEIQMAQGRGSGTV
+677 LNEIQMAQGRGTGTV

-728 RLVRREYDMDLFDA
+728 RLVKREYDVDLLDA

-759 PNNARSFIDLI
+759 PDNARSFIDLI

-821 QYAGGSIPVVTRKVM
+821 QYAGGALIPLTRKMM
-836 GLVDKKYRGPLTTK
+836 GLVDKKYRGPLSTK

-869 LAVLSALT
+869 LAVVSALT
-877 EDEEDPDSLQQSM
+877 EDEEDPDSLQQTM

-896 MATVGAAYQYRAG
+896 VATLGAAYQYRSG

-917 FNEMYTGT
+917 FNEIYTGT
-925 EEDGSRVVLDIK
+925 EEDGTRIVLDIK

-978 RRGSGHAILDEVAD
+978 RRGSGHVILDEVAD

-1043 DHRPDP
+1043 DNRPDP

-1076 EESGVPSRVDIFDP
+1076 EESDVPSRVDIFDP

-1171 LPDGTPIKKAD
+1171 LPDGTPIKKVD

-1264 TMVLETLTKIGSMFQ
+1264 TMVLETLTQIGSMFQ

>member
-1 MAEQQNL
+1 MADQQSI
-8 LELIQSKERGSES
+8 LELIQSKERGSEA
-21 SVPLIDVEKPKP
+21 SVPLIDIEKPKP
-33 KVEQGS
+33 KVEQNS
-39 VLDIIRS
+39 LLDLIRS
-46 KETQSVNPN
+46 KETESVNPN
-55 PVIQDQPTKKRIL
+55 PVIQDQPTQKRIL

-86 LVPMEERLAQDD
+86 LVPIEERVAQDD
-98 LKQQTEQAL
+98 LKQQTEQGL
-107 LPSAEDGPVTT
+107 LPSAE
-118 QEQTDDITRVE
+118 EDITRVE
-129 KSEDLFDQIYQTAN
+129 KSEDLFDQIYQTTN

-150 EEFKKEYDM
+150 EEFEKEYDM
-159 TKEEAAIKD
+159 TKAEAAIED
-168 DKFMAQSGAD
+168 DKNMAQAGAD
-178 LAAQMRKDFQSGY
+178 AAAQMRKDFNSGY
-191 QPYGALDIWIAN
+191 QAYGALDIWIAN

-211 YRKLIGVG
+211 FRKLLGVG
-219 RYMSYI
+219 RAMSYI
-225 TSGTVDKI
+225 TSGTVDGI
-233 EEGLKGLNGQD
+233 EEGLTILNDQGEGYIPMFGRFLYKGLN
-244 DGVMVIPGYGP
+244 
-255 IPKLGKF
+255 K
-262 VYKGINLAM
+262 AM
-271 SDRRKGLA
+271 SGRLGAAR
-279 KNEKELADIIAGNM
+279 NEEELADRIAGNM
-293 GTFLEFTETIPA
+293 GAFFEFSETIPA

-318 LAPKRAAAGLSRK
+318 LAPKRAAAGLAK
-331 YKKEQKQ
+331 TYKKEQKQ
-338 LKRAEKMSP
+338 LKRAERMSP

-384 RKLSDRAGEEVSIS
+384 KKLSDRAGEEVSIS

-410 KTREVGKKTTQ
+410 KAREVGKQTTQ
-421 RVADAERTS
+421 RIADAERTS
-430 RRQVATGSA
+430 RKQVATGSA

-444 EFADLAV
+444 EFAELAV

-484 DENDTV
+484 DESDTV

-511 DDLDKYGLS
+511 DDLDRYGLS
-520 FEDYVLSVVGS
+520 FEDYVLSVAGS

-556 AIVKAMADAQ
+556 AIVKAMAEAQ
-566 GDFRKFVVRIEGIR
+566 GDFRKFVVRLEGIR

-622 YGSGALSLISPQNWK
+622 YGAGATALISPQNWK

-662 DRPEFDQQFNRMFDN
+662 DRPEFDTQFSRMFDN

-692 VDKILSETEDVVQ
+692 VDKILSGTEDVVQ

-728 RLVRREYDMDLFDA
+728 RLVRREYDVDLFDA

-759 PNNARSFIDLI
+759 PDNARSFIDLI

-821 QYAGGSIPVVTRKVM
+821 QYAGGALMPLTRKMM
-836 GLVDKKYRGPLTTK
+836 GLVDQRYRGPLTTK
-850 DRQRISRNAVGV
+850 DRQRISRNIVGV

-869 LAVLSALT
+869 LAAISALT
-877 EDEEDPDSLQQSM
+877 EDEEDPESLQQAM

-896 MATVGAAYQYRAG
+896 VATVGAAYQYRSG

-925 EEDGSRVVLDIK
+925 EEDGTRVVLDIK

-978 RRGSGHAILDEVAD
+978 RRGSGHVILDEVAA
-992 IIDGSSDIM
+992 IIDGGSDIM
-1001 ATENLGRAAGRALG
+1001 AGENLGRAAGRALG
-1015 EYLGTWAVPF
+1015 EYLGTWMVPF

-1032 RAGGSRSLDYL
+1032 RAYGSRSLDYL

-1049 SLGGFETFLKTTK
+1049 SLGGFETFFKTTK

-1076 EESGVPSRVDIFDP
+1076 EEADVPSRVDIFDP

-1143 ILLEQLPMITQ
+1143 ILLEQLPMITE
-1154 AAKEFEKSIRA
+1154 AAKAFEESIREG
-1165 NYQNGF
+1165 YKNGL
-1171 LPDGTPIKKAD
+1171 LPNGDPMENPD
-1182 SYRRKVSEDKHV
+1182 VYRRKISEDKFT
-1194 NNYIKEFVKSQVTEV
+1194 NNYVRAFVDRQVKEV
-1209 KSLLK
+1209 KALLK
-1214 DIGYSKTTPYVRAVM
+1214 DTGYSQTTPYVMAVM
-1229 EFRKLKSGFQK
+1229 EFRKLKSDFQK

-1254 EITGDDAEKS
+1254 EITGEDEEKS
-1264 TMVLETLTKIGSMFQ
+1264 TMVLETLTQLAKFLQ

>member
-1 MAEQQNL
+1 MSEQQSIIDL
-8 LELIQSKERGSES
+8 LRSKEGGSES
-21 SVPLIDVEKPKP
+21 SVPPINVDSTAPTETNQNSILNI
-33 KVEQGS
+33 
-39 VLDIIRS
+39 LRS
-46 KETQSVNPN
+46 KEIEYVNPN
-55 PVIQDQPTKKRIL
+55 PVVQQEPSQKKRI
-68 EPMVIP
+68 EPLVIP
-74 KDATDD
+74 KEATEDQ
-80 EALAMQ
+80 ALALQ
-86 LVPMEERLAQDD
+86 LAPTEAREEVIENIES
-98 LKQQTEQAL
+98 TVE
-107 LPSAEDGPVTT
+107 
-118 QEQTDDITRVE
+118 EQTDKVLGTTRIEDSE
-129 KSEDLFDQIYQTAN
+129 KLFDNLYEMAN

-150 EEFKKEYDM
+150 EEFADEYGMSKEEGKKEDNAYMSQVGTDTAKSM
-159 TKEEAAIKD
+159 RD
-168 DKFMAQSGAD
+168 DFD
-178 LAAQMRKDFQSGY
+178 SGY
-191 QPYGALDIWIAN
+191 QSYGFLDVWIAN
-203 KIDGDADN
+203 KVDGDADN
-211 YRKLIGVG
+211 MRTLLNVG
-219 RYMSYI
+219 RGMSYI
-225 TSGTVDKI
+225 TSGTVDGI
-233 EEGLKGLNGQD
+233 ESGLKLLKEAPYLGEWTYNKLNS
-244 DGVMVIPGYGP
+244 
-255 IPKLGKF
+255 F
-262 VYKGINLAM
+262 M
-271 SDRRKGLA
+271 SGRTGDA
-279 KNEKELADIIAGNM
+279 KSEAELADTIAGNM
-293 GTFLEFTETIPA
+293 GAFFEFTETIPA
-305 LGRVTSAINVAYS
+305 LGRVVSAVNIAYQ
-318 LAPKRAAAGLSRK
+318 LAPKRAAAGLARK
-331 YKKEQKQ
+331 FKKEQKQ
-338 LKRAEKMSP
+338 LKRAERMSP
-347 ERAEMA
+347 ERAAMA

-369 AENADMMEDMILQTE
+369 AENADLMEDMILQTE
-384 RKLSDRAGEEVSIS
+384 KKLSDRAGEEVSIS

-410 KTREVGKKTTQ
+410 KTREVGKKVTQ
-421 RVADAERTS
+421 RVADAERIN
-430 RRQVATGSA
+430 RGQIATGSA

-444 EFADLAV
+444 EFAELAV

-457 IPILKPE
+457 MPILKPE

-470 AIASDYKRKFKNDW
+470 SIASDYKRKFKNDW
-484 DENDTV
+484 DEKDTV

-498 VSKDIELDGQDLI
+498 VAGEIDGQDLV

-556 AIVKAMADAQ
+556 AIVKAMAEAQ
-566 GDFRKFVVRIEGIR
+566 GDFRKFFVRLEGIR
-580 RGLLVSQLATA
+580 RGGLVSQIATA

-597 AVVRSPLESLAN
+597 AVVRSPLESLGN

-622 YGSGALSLISPQNWK
+622 YGAGAAALISPRNWK

-645 MFNGRPDEVAGF
+645 MFNGRPDEVKGF

-662 DRPEFDQQFNRMFDN
+662 DRPEFDNQFNRMFDN
-677 LNEIQMAQGRGSGTV
+677 LNEIQMSQGRGSGTV
-692 VDKILSETEDVVQ
+692 VDKVMSEAEDVVQ

-728 RLVRREYDMDLFDA
+728 RLVRREYDVDLFDA

-752 NDASDVK
+752 NDSSDVK
-759 PNNARSFIDLI
+759 PDNARSFINLI

-783 KTPDVPLFRNISS
+783 KTPDVPLFRNVSS
-796 FITRNGLTVA
+796 FITRNGLTIL

-821 QYAGGSIPVVTRKVM
+821 QYAGGSLPVITRKVM
-836 GLVDKKYRGPLTTK
+836 GLVDKKYRGPLTRK
-850 DRQRISRNAVGV
+850 DRQRLSRNAVGV

-869 LAVLSALT
+869 LAVVSALT
-877 EDEEDPDSLQQSM
+877 EDEEDPDSLQQTM

-917 FNEMYTGT
+917 FNEIYTGT
-925 EEDGSRVVLDIK
+925 EEDGTKIVLDIK

-946 YLGEATRQ
+946 YLGEVTRQ
-954 IEKGTFSDFFDAREF
+954 LEKGTFSDFFDARKF
-969 IETFTGSNF
+969 VETFTGSNF
-978 RRGSGHAILDEVAD
+978 RRGSGHVILDEVAD
-992 IIDGSSDIM
+992 IVDGSSDIM

-1025 GQAIEAQ
+1025 GQIIEAQ

-1062 KYALGNRGINVTPE
+1062 KYALGNRGINITPE
-1076 EESGVPSRVDIFDP
+1076 EESDIPSRIDIFDP

-1119 AMGFDSYDLASK
+1119 EMGFDSYDLASK

-1143 ILLEQLPMITQ
+1143 ILLEQLPMIVQ
-1154 AAKEFEKSIRA
+1154 AAQEYERSIRI
-1165 NYQNGF
+1165 NYQEGF
-1171 LPDGTPIKKAD
+1171 LPDGSPIENVD
-1182 SYRRKVSEDKHV
+1182 VYRRKISEDKFA
-1194 NNYIKEFVKSQVTEV
+1194 NNYIKEFVKEQVKEV

-1214 DIGYSKTTPYVRAVM
+1214 ETGYAKTTPYVQSIM
-1229 EFRKLKSGFQK
+1229 EFRKLDSGFQK
-1240 LAVQEYEARFGEYP
+1240 IAVQEYIARFGEYP
-1254 EITGDDAEKS
+1254 EITGEDENESAR
-1264 TMVLETLTKIGSMFQ
+1264 VLDTLTQIGQMFK
-1279 ERL
+1279 ERY

>member
-8 LELIQSKERGSES
+8 LDLIRSKERGSES

-55 PVIQDQPTKKRIL
+55 PVIQDQPTQKRVI
-68 EPMVIP
+68 EPLVVP
-74 KDATDD
+74 KEATEDQ
-80 EALAMQ
+80 ALALQ
-86 LVPMEERLAQDD
+86 LAPAEAREEVLENIQP
-98 LKQQTEQAL
+98 TV
-107 LPSAEDGPVTT
+107 ED
-118 QEQTDDITRVE
+118 QTDEMLSTTRVE
-129 KSEDLFDQIYQTAN
+129 ESEELFDTIYEMAN

-150 EEFKKEYDM
+150 QEFINQYGIS
-159 TKEEAAIKD
+159 KEEGKRED
-168 DKFMAQSGAD
+168 DKFMAEMGTNTAE
-178 LAAQMRKDFQSGY
+178 QMRKDFNSGY
-191 QPYGALDIWIAN
+191 QAYGALDIWIAN
-203 KIDGDADN
+203 KVDGDADN
-211 YRKLIGVG
+211 MRTLLNVG
-219 RYMSYI
+219 RGLSYI
-225 TSGTVDKI
+225 TSGTTDGI
-233 EEGLKGLNGQD
+233 EEGLKLLKEAPYIGEWTYNQLNN
-244 DGVMVIPGYGP
+244 
-255 IPKLGKF
+255 F
-262 VYKGINLAM
+262 M
-271 SDRRKGLA
+271 SGR
-279 KNEKELADIIAGNM
+279 LADAKDEGQLADRIAGNM
-293 GTFLEFTETIPA
+293 GTFFEFSETIPA
-305 LGRVTSAINVAYS
+305 LGRVMSAINVAYN
-318 LAPKRAAAGLSRK
+318 LKPKRAAAGLAK
-331 YKKEQKQ
+331 IYKKEQKQ
-338 LKRAEKMSP
+338 LRRAERMSP
-347 ERAEMA
+347 DRAAMA

-369 AENADMMEDMILQTE
+369 AENADIMEDMILQTE
-384 RKLSDRAGEEVSIS
+384 KKLSDRAGEEVSIS
-398 KVVDGVLVLDTK
+398 KVVNGVLVLDPK
-410 KTREVGKKTTQ
+410 KTREVGKQTTQ
-421 RVADAERTS
+421 RIADAERTN
-430 RRQVATGSA
+430 RGQIATGSA

-444 EFADLAV
+444 EFAELAV

-484 DENDTV
+484 DESDTV

-556 AIVKAMADAQ
+556 AIVKAMAEAQ
-566 GDFRKFVVRIEGIR
+566 GDFRKFVVRLEGIR
-580 RGLLVSQLATA
+580 RGILVSQLATA

-622 YGSGALSLISPQNWK
+622 YGAGATALINPQNWK

-662 DRPEFDQQFNRMFDN
+662 DRPEFDKQFGRMFDN
-677 LNEIQMAQGRGSGTV
+677 LNEIQMAQGRGTGTV

-728 RLVRREYDMDLFDA
+728 RLVKREYDVDLLDA

-759 PNNARSFIDLI
+759 PDNARSFIDLI

-821 QYAGGSIPVVTRKVM
+821 QYAGGALIPLTRKMM
-836 GLVDKKYRGPLTTK
+836 GLVDKKYRGPLSTK

-869 LAVLSALT
+869 LAVVSALT
-877 EDEEDPDSLQQSM
+877 EDEEDPDSLQQTM

-896 MATVGAAYQYRAG
+896 VATLGAAYQYRSG

-917 FNEMYTGT
+917 FNEIYTGT
-925 EEDGSRVVLDIK
+925 EEDGTRIVLDIK

-946 YLGEATRQ
+946 YLGDATRQ

-978 RRGSGHAILDEVAD
+978 RRGSGHVILDEVAD

-1001 ATENLGRAAGRALG
+1001 ATENLARALGRALG
-1015 EYLGTWAVPF
+1015 EYLGTWMVPF

-1043 DHRPDP
+1043 DYRPDP
-1049 SLGGFETFLKTTK
+1049 SLGGFETFLKTAK
-1062 KYALGNRGINVTPE
+1062 KYAVDNRGINRGPDLRERDRFGIFNFLGSPE
-1076 EESGVPSRVDIFDP
+1076 EPVEQSDVPSRVDIFDP

-1171 LPDGTPIKKAD
+1171 LPDGTPIKKVD

-1264 TMVLETLTKIGSMFQ
+1264 TMVLETLTQIGSMFQ

>member
-8 LELIQSKERGSES
+8 LELIRSKERGSES

-33 KVEQGS
+33 KVEQNS
-39 VLDIIRS
+39 LLDLIRS

-55 PVIQDQPTKKRIL
+55 PVIQDQPTEKRIL

-80 EALAMQ
+80 EALGLQ
-86 LVPMEERLAQDD
+86 LVPTEERQARLDI
-98 LKQQTEQAL
+98 KEQTEQGL
-107 LPSAEDGPVTT
+107 LP
-118 QEQTDDITRVE
+118 QEQTDDMTRAE
-129 KSEDLFDQIYQTAN
+129 KSEDLFDRLYQTTN

-150 EEFKKEYDM
+150 EEFEKEYDM
-159 TKEEAAIKD
+159 TKAEAAIKD
-168 DKFMAQSGAD
+168 DKDMAQDGAD
-178 LAAQMRKDFQSGY
+178 TAAQMRKDFESGY
-191 QPYGALDIWIAN
+191 QSYGALDIWIAN

-211 YRKLIGVG
+211 FRRLIAVG

-244 DGVMVIPGYGP
+244 DGVMIIPGYGP

-293 GTFLEFTETIPA
+293 GALFEFTETIPA
-305 LGRVTSAINVAYS
+305 LSRVFSAVRVAS
-318 LAPKRAAAGLSRK
+318 TLKPERAAAGLAKK

-369 AENADMMEDMILQTE
+369 AENADIMEDMILQTE

-398 KVVDGVLVLDTK
+398 KVVDGVLVIDPK
-410 KTREVGKKTTQ
+410 KAREVGKKTTQ

-430 RRQVATGSA
+430 RRQEITGSA
-439 DIRMS
+439 DVTLS
-444 EFADLAV
+444 EFAELAT

-464 KLDGIV
+464 KFDGIV
-470 AIASDYKRKFKNDW
+470 AIASDYKRKFKKDDSGKNIFW

-490 IDNLFRLT
+490 IDNLLRLT
-498 VSKDIELDGQDLI
+498 IAGEIDGQDLV

-520 FEDYVLSVVGS
+520 FEDYVLSVAGS

-556 AIVKAMADAQ
+556 AIVKAMAEAQ
-566 GDFRKFVVRIEGIR
+566 GDFRKFVVRLEGIR

-622 YGSGALSLISPQNWK
+622 YGAGATALISPQNWK

-662 DRPEFDQQFNRMFDN
+662 DRPEFDTQFSRMFDN
-677 LNEIQMAQGRGSGTV
+677 LNEIQMAQGRGTGTV

-759 PNNARSFIDLI
+759 PDNARSFIDLI

-978 RRGSGHAILDEVAD
+978 RRGSGHVILDEVAD

-1264 TMVLETLTKIGSMFQ
+1264 TMVLETLTEIGSMFQ

>member
-1 MAEQQNL
+1 MTEQVDILDL
-8 LELIQSKERGSES
+8 LKSKEGGSGSYVPPINIDETTTQPDETNILEILQSKE
-21 SVPLIDVEKPKP
+21 VEY
-33 KVEQGS
+33 
-39 VLDIIRS
+39 
-46 KETQSVNPN
+46 VNPEPIVESQ
-55 PVIQDQPTKKRIL
+55 PVSKRVL

-74 KDATDD
+74 KNATDD

-86 LVPMEERLAQDD
+86 LVPTEERQAELTIEEQID
-98 LKQQTEQAL
+98 LGL
-107 LPSAEDGPVTT
+107 IPSA
-118 QEQTDDITRVE
+118 DDTPAPPPKESELTRVE
-129 KSEDLFDQIYQTAN
+129 KHTQLFDQIFETDN

-150 EEFKKEYDM
+150 EEFKKEYND
-159 TKEEAAIKD
+159 TKANVKKEYDEV
-168 DKFMAQSGAD
+168 
-178 LAAQMRKDFQSGY
+178 LAGLGTEIATEMRKGFNSGY
-191 QPYGALDIWIAN
+191 QAYGALDIWIAN
-203 KIDGDADN
+203 KVDGDADAT
-211 YRKLIGVG
+211 RFLMSVG
-219 RYMSYI
+219 QLFGYA
-225 TSGTVDKI
+225 TSGTVDGI
-233 EEGLKGLNGQD
+233 EEGLKKLNDQG
-244 DGVMVIPGYGP
+244 DGAM
-255 IPKLGKF
+255 PKLGRF
-262 VYKGINLAM
+262 IYKGINLAM
-271 SDRRKGLA
+271 SDMRKGTA
-279 KNEKELADIIAGNM
+279 RNEEELADIIAGNM
-293 GTFLEFTETIPA
+293 GAFFEFAETIPA
-305 LGRVTSAINVAYS
+305 LGRVVSAVRVSSYMK
-318 LAPKRAAAGLSRK
+318 PKRVAASLSKK
-331 YKKEQKQ
+331 YKKEQKK
-338 LKRAEKMSP
+338 LKKAELMSP
-347 ERAEMA
+347 DRAGMA

-358 ADKQNLAAQVA
+358 ADKKNLAAQIA
-369 AENADMMEDMILQTE
+369 AENADMMENLILQTE
-384 RKLSDRAGEEVSIS
+384 RKLSDRAGEEVSVS
-398 KVVDGVLVLDTK
+398 KVVDGVLVIDPK
-410 KTREVGKKTTQ
+410 KAREVGRKTNQ
-421 RVADAERTS
+421 KIADAERTT
-430 RRQVATGSA
+430 RGQKITGSA
-439 DIRMS
+439 DVTLS
-444 EFADLAV
+444 EFADLAT

-457 IPILKPE
+457 IPILNPE

-498 VSKDIELDGQDLI
+498 VAGEIDGQDLI

-556 AIVKAMADAQ
+556 AIVKAMAEAQ
-566 GDFRKFVVRIEGIR
+566 GDFRKFVVRLEGIR
-580 RGLLVSQLATA
+580 RGLLVSQIATA

-622 YGSGALSLISPQNWK
+622 YGAGALSLISPQNWK

-645 MFNGRPDEVAGF
+645 MFNGRPDQVKGF

-662 DRPEFDQQFNRMFDN
+662 DRPEFDQQFSRMFDN
-677 LNEIQMAQGRGSGTV
+677 LNEIQTAQGRGTGTIT
-692 VDKILSETEDVVQ
+692 DKLLSEAEDVTQ
-705 ALNMPNRWQEFLV
+705 ALNIPNRWQEFLV

-728 RLVRREYDMDLFDA
+728 RLVRREYDLDLFDA

-759 PNNARSFIDLI
+759 PENARSFIDLI

-821 QYAGGSIPVVTRKVM
+821 QYAGGSIPVITRKVM
-836 GLVDKKYRGPLTTK
+836 SLVDQKYRGPLTTK

-869 LAVLSALT
+869 LAVLGALT
-877 EDEEDPDSLQQSM
+877 EDEEDPDSIQQTM

-896 MATVGAAYQYRAG
+896 MATVGAAYQYRSG

-917 FNEMYTGT
+917 FNEIYTGT
-925 EEDGSRVVLDIK
+925 DEKGNRVVLDIK

-954 IEKGTFSDFFDAREF
+954 IEKGTFGDFFDAREF

-978 RRGSGHAILDEVAD
+978 RRGSGHVILDEVAN
-992 IIDGSSDIM
+992 IIDGSSDVM
-1001 ATENLGRAAGRALG
+1001 AGENLGRVAGRALG
-1015 EYLGTWAVPF
+1015 EYLGTWMVPF
-1025 GQAIEAQ
+1025 GQAIESQ
-1032 RAGGSRSLDYL
+1032 RAYGSRSLDYL

-1062 KYALGNRGINVTPE
+1062 RYAIDNRGLNKAPDYFTYSSE
-1076 EESGVPSRVDIFDP
+1076 KESDSPSRVDIFDP
-1090 ESRRVRP
+1090 ESQRVRP

-1119 AMGFDSYDLASK
+1119 EMGFDSYDLASK
-1131 SKVPSIENFENS
+1131 SKVPSVENFENE
-1143 ILLEQLPMITQ
+1143 ILLEQLPMIVQ
-1154 AAKEFEKSIRA
+1154 AAKEYERSIRI
-1165 NYQNGF
+1165 NYQEGL
-1171 LPDGTPIKKAD
+1171 LPDGTPIENVEV
-1182 SYRRKVSEDKHV
+1182 YRRKVSEDKFS
-1194 NNYIKEFVKSQVTEV
+1194 NNYVKEFVKAQVGEV
-1209 KSLLK
+1209 KRLLK
-1214 DIGYSKTTPYVRAVM
+1214 DTGYAKTTPYVKAVM
-1229 EFRKLKSGFQK
+1229 DFRQLPSGFQK
-1240 LAVQEYEARFGEYP
+1240 IAVQEYIARFGEYP
-1254 EITGDDAEKS
+1254 EITGEDEDES
-1264 TMVLETLTKIGSMFQ
+1264 TMVLETLTQIGQAFR
-1279 ERL
+1279 ETY

>member
-1 MAEQQNL
+1 MSGRL
-8 LELIQSKERGSES
+8 GSA
-21 SVPLIDVEKPKP
+21 
-33 KVEQGS
+33 
-39 VLDIIRS
+39 R
-46 KETQSVNPN
+46 N
-55 PVIQDQPTKKRIL
+55 
-68 EPMVIP
+68 
-74 KDATDD
+74 
-80 EALAMQ
+80 
-86 LVPMEERLAQDD
+86 EE
-98 LKQQTEQAL
+98 
-107 LPSAEDGPVTT
+107 
-118 QEQTDDITRVE
+118 
-129 KSEDLFDQIYQTAN
+129 
-143 DIENMSD
+143 
-150 EEFKKEYDM
+150 
-159 TKEEAAIKD
+159 
-168 DKFMAQSGAD
+168 
-178 LAAQMRKDFQSGY
+178 
-191 QPYGALDIWIAN
+191 
-203 KIDGDADN
+203 
-211 YRKLIGVG
+211 
-219 RYMSYI
+219 
-225 TSGTVDKI
+225 
-233 EEGLKGLNGQD
+233 
-244 DGVMVIPGYGP
+244 
-255 IPKLGKF
+255 
-262 VYKGINLAM
+262 
-271 SDRRKGLA
+271 
-279 KNEKELADIIAGNM
+279 ELADRIAGNM
-293 GTFLEFTETIPA
+293 GAFFEFSETIPA

-318 LAPKRAAAGLSRK
+318 LAPKRAAAGLAK
-331 YKKEQKQ
+331 TYKKEQKQ
-338 LKRAEKMSP
+338 LKRAERMSP

-384 RKLSDRAGEEVSIS
+384 KKLSDRAGEEVSIS

-410 KTREVGKKTTQ
+410 KAREVGKQTTQ
-421 RVADAERTS
+421 RIADAERTS
-430 RRQVATGSA
+430 RRQIATGSA
-439 DIRMS
+439 DIKMS
-444 EFADLAV
+444 EFAELAV

-484 DENDTV
+484 DESDTV

-556 AIVKAMADAQ
+556 AIVKAMAEAQ
-566 GDFRKFVVRIEGIR
+566 GDFRKFVVRLEGIR

-622 YGSGALSLISPQNWK
+622 YGAGALSLISPQNWK

-662 DRPEFDQQFNRMFDN
+662 DRPEFDTQFSRMFDN

-692 VDKILSETEDVVQ
+692 IDKILSGTEDVVQ

-759 PNNARSFIDLI
+759 PENARSFIDLI

-821 QYAGGSIPVVTRKVM
+821 QYAGGSIPVITRKVM
-836 GLVDKKYRGPLTTK
+836 GLVDQKYRGPLTTK
-850 DRQRISRNAVGV
+850 DRQRISRNIVGV

-869 LAVLSALT
+869 LAALSALT
-877 EDEEDPDSLQQSM
+877 EDEEDPESLQQAM

-896 MATVGAAYQYRAG
+896 MATVGAAYQYRSG
-909 FAGDVPAS
+909 FAGDVPDS
-917 FNEMYTGT
+917 FNEVYTGT
-925 EEDGSRVVLDIK
+925 EEDGTRVVLDIK

-978 RRGSGHAILDEVAD
+978 RRGSGHVILDEVAA
-992 IIDGSSDIM
+992 IIDGGSDIM
-1001 ATENLGRAAGRALG
+1001 AGENLGRALGRALG
-1015 EYLGTWAVPF
+1015 EYLGTWMIPF

-1032 RAGGSRSLDYL
+1032 RAYGSRSLDYL

-1076 EESGVPSRVDIFDP
+1076 EESDVPSRVDIFDP

-1143 ILLEQLPMITQ
+1143 ILLEQLPMITE
-1154 AAKEFEKSIRA
+1154 AAKVFEESIREG
-1165 NYQNGF
+1165 YKNGL
-1171 LPDGTPIKKAD
+1171 LPDGTPMENPD
-1182 SYRRKVSEDKHV
+1182 LYRRKISEDKFT
-1194 NNYIKEFVKSQVTEV
+1194 NNYVRAFVEGQVKEV
-1209 KSLLK
+1209 KALLK
-1214 DIGYSKTTPYVRAVM
+1214 DTGYSQTTPYVMAVM
-1229 EFRKLKSGFQK
+1229 EFRKLKSNFQK

-1254 EITGDDAEKS
+1254 EITGEDEEKS
-1264 TMVLETLTKIGSMFQ
+1264 TMVLETLTQIATFLQ

>member
-1 MAEQQNL
+1 MADRQSI

-21 SVPLIDVEKPKP
+21 SVPLIDIEKPKP

-46 KETQSVNPN
+46 KETQSVNPS
-55 PVIQDQPTKKRIL
+55 PIMQDQPTEKRIL
-68 EPMVIP
+68 EPVVIP
-74 KDATDD
+74 EDATED
-80 EALAMQ
+80 EALGLQ
-86 LVPMEERLAQDD
+86 LVPTEERQAQLDI
-98 LKQQTEQAL
+98 KEQTEQGL
-107 LPSAEDGPVTT
+107 LPSAEDGPVII
-118 QEQTDDITRVE
+118 QKQTDDITRVE
-129 KSEDLFDQIYQTAN
+129 KSEELFDNLYEISN

-150 EEFKKEYDM
+150 QEFINEYGIS
-159 TKEEAAIKD
+159 KEEGKRED
-168 DKFMAQSGAD
+168 DKFMAEMGTNTAE
-178 LAAQMRKDFQSGY
+178 QMRKDFNSGY
-191 QPYGALDIWIAN
+191 QAYGALDIWIAN
-203 KIDGDADN
+203 KVDGDADN
-211 YRKLIGVG
+211 MRTLLNVG
-219 RYMSYI
+219 RGLSYI
-225 TSGTVDKI
+225 TSGTTDGI
-233 EEGLKGLNGQD
+233 EEGLKLLKEAPYIGEWTYNQLNN
-244 DGVMVIPGYGP
+244 
-255 IPKLGKF
+255 F
-262 VYKGINLAM
+262 M
-271 SDRRKGLA
+271 SGR
-279 KNEKELADIIAGNM
+279 LADAKDEGQLADRIAGNM
-293 GTFLEFTETIPA
+293 GTFFEFSETIPA
-305 LGRVTSAINVAYS
+305 LGRVMSAINVAYN
-318 LAPKRAAAGLSRK
+318 LKPKRAAAGLAK
-331 YKKEQKQ
+331 IYKKEQKQ
-338 LKRAEKMSP
+338 LKRAERMSP
-347 ERAEMA
+347 DRAAMA

-369 AENADMMEDMILQTE
+369 AENADIMEDMILQTE
-384 RKLSDRAGEEVSIS
+384 KKLSDRAGEEVSIS
-398 KVVDGVLVLDTK
+398 KVVNGVLVLDPK
-410 KTREVGKKTTQ
+410 KTREVGKQTTQ
-421 RVADAERTS
+421 RIADAERTN
-430 RRQVATGSA
+430 RGQIATGSA
-439 DIRMS
+439 DIKMS
-444 EFADLAV
+444 EFAELAV

-484 DENDTV
+484 DESDTV

-556 AIVKAMADAQ
+556 AIVKAMAEAQ
-566 GDFRKFVVRIEGIR
+566 GDFRKFVVRLEGIR

-622 YGSGALSLISPQNWK
+622 YGAGATALINPQNWK

-662 DRPEFDQQFNRMFDN
+662 DRPEFDKQFGRMFDN
-677 LNEIQMAQGRGSGTV
+677 LNEIQMAQGRGTGTV

-728 RLVRREYDMDLFDA
+728 RLVKREYDVDLLDA

-759 PNNARSFIDLI
+759 PDNARSFIDLI

-821 QYAGGSIPVVTRKVM
+821 QYAGGALIPLTRKMM
-836 GLVDKKYRGPLTTK
+836 GLVDKKYRGPLSTK

-869 LAVLSALT
+869 LAVVSALT
-877 EDEEDPDSLQQSM
+877 EDEEDPDSLQQTM

-896 MATVGAAYQYRAG
+896 VATLGAAYQYRSG

-917 FNEMYTGT
+917 FNEIYTGT
-925 EEDGSRVVLDIK
+925 EEDGTRIVLDIK

-1043 DHRPDP
+1043 DNRPDP

-1076 EESGVPSRVDIFDP
+1076 EESDVPSRVDIFDP

-1171 LPDGTPIKKAD
+1171 LPDGTPIKKVD

-1264 TMVLETLTKIGSMFQ
+1264 TMVLETLTQIGSMFQ

>member
-1 MAEQQNL
+1 MADQQSI
-8 LELIQSKERGSES
+8 LELIQSKERGSEA
-21 SVPLIDVEKPKP
+21 SVPLIDIEKPKP
-33 KVEQGS
+33 KVEQNS
-39 VLDIIRS
+39 LLNLIRS
-46 KETQSVNPN
+46 KEVESVNPN
-55 PVIQDQPTKKRIL
+55 PVIQDQPTEKRIL
-68 EPMVIP
+68 EPIVIP

-86 LVPMEERLAQDD
+86 LVPIEERVAQDD
-98 LKQQTEQAL
+98 LKKQTEQAL
-107 LPSAEDGPVTT
+107 LPSAE
-118 QEQTDDITRVE
+118 EDITRVE
-129 KSEDLFDQIYQTAN
+129 KSENLFDQIYQTTN

-150 EEFKKEYDM
+150 EEFEKKYDM
-159 TKEEAAIKD
+159 TKAQAAIED
-168 DKFMAQSGAD
+168 DKNMAQAGAD
-178 LAAQMRKDFQSGY
+178 AAAQMRKDFNSGY
-191 QPYGALDIWIAN
+191 QAYGALDIWIAN

-211 YRKLIGVG
+211 FRKLLGVG
-219 RYMSYI
+219 RAMSYI
-225 TSGTVDKI
+225 TSGTVDGI
-233 EEGLKGLNGQD
+233 EEGLTILNDQGE
-244 DGVMVIPGYGP
+244 GYIPMFGRF
-255 IPKLGKF
+255 L
-262 VYKGINLAM
+262 YKGINKAM
-271 SDRRKGLA
+271 SGRLGSAR
-279 KNEKELADIIAGNM
+279 NEEELADRIAGNM
-293 GTFLEFTETIPA
+293 GAFFEFSETIPA

-318 LAPKRAAAGLSRK
+318 LAPKRAAAGLAK
-331 YKKEQKQ
+331 TYKKEQKQ
-338 LKRAEKMSP
+338 LKRAERMSP

-384 RKLSDRAGEEVSIS
+384 KKLSDRAGEEVSIS

-410 KTREVGKKTTQ
+410 KAREVGKQTTQ
-421 RVADAERTS
+421 RIADAERTS
-430 RRQVATGSA
+430 RRQIATGSA
-439 DIRMS
+439 DIKMS
-444 EFADLAV
+444 EFAELAV

-484 DENDTV
+484 DESDTV

-556 AIVKAMADAQ
+556 AIVKAMAEAQ
-566 GDFRKFVVRIEGIR
+566 GDFRKFVVRLEGIR

-622 YGSGALSLISPQNWK
+622 YGAGALSLISPQNWK

-662 DRPEFDQQFNRMFDN
+662 DRPEFDTQFSRMFDN

-692 VDKILSETEDVVQ
+692 IDKILSGTEDVVQ

-759 PNNARSFIDLI
+759 PENARSFIDLI

-821 QYAGGSIPVVTRKVM
+821 QYAGGSIPVITRKVM
-836 GLVDKKYRGPLTTK
+836 GLVDQKYRGPLTTK
-850 DRQRISRNAVGV
+850 DRQRISRNIVGV

-869 LAVLSALT
+869 LAALSALT
-877 EDEEDPDSLQQSM
+877 EDEEDPESLQQAM

-896 MATVGAAYQYRAG
+896 MATVGAAYQYRSG

-917 FNEMYTGT
+917 FNEVYTGT
-925 EEDGSRVVLDIK
+925 EEDGTRVVLDIK

-978 RRGSGHAILDEVAD
+978 RRGSGHVILDEVAA
-992 IIDGSSDIM
+992 IIDGGSDIM
-1001 ATENLGRAAGRALG
+1001 AGENLGRALGRALG
-1015 EYLGTWAVPF
+1015 EYLGTWMIPF

-1032 RAGGSRSLDYL
+1032 RAYGSRSLDYL

-1076 EESGVPSRVDIFDP
+1076 EESDVPSRVDIFDP

-1143 ILLEQLPMITQ
+1143 ILLEQLPMITE
-1154 AAKEFEKSIRA
+1154 AAKVFEESIREG
-1165 NYQNGF
+1165 YKNGL
-1171 LPDGTPIKKAD
+1171 LPDGTPMENPD
-1182 SYRRKVSEDKHV
+1182 LYRRKISEDKFT
-1194 NNYIKEFVKSQVTEV
+1194 NNYVRAFVEGQVKEV
-1209 KSLLK
+1209 KALLK
-1214 DIGYSKTTPYVRAVM
+1214 DTGYSQTTPYVMAVM
-1229 EFRKLKSGFQK
+1229 EFRKLKSNFQK

-1254 EITGDDAEKS
+1254 EITGEDEEKS
-1264 TMVLETLTKIGSMFQ
+1264 TMVLETLTQIATFLQ

>member
-1 MAEQQNL
+1 MADQQSI

-21 SVPLIDVEKPKP
+21 SVPLIDIEKPKP

-46 KETQSVNPN
+46 KETQSVNPSLI
-55 PVIQDQPTKKRIL
+55 IQDQPTEKRIL
-68 EPMVIP
+68 EPVVIP
-74 KDATDD
+74 EDATED
-80 EALAMQ
+80 EALGLQ
-86 LVPMEERLAQDD
+86 LVPTEERQAQLDI
-98 LKQQTEQAL
+98 KEQTEQGL
-107 LPSAEDGPVTT
+107 LPSAEDGPVII

-129 KSEDLFDQIYQTAN
+129 KSEELFDNLYEISN

-150 EEFKKEYDM
+150 QEFINEYGIS
-159 TKEEAAIKD
+159 KEEGKRED
-168 DKFMAQSGAD
+168 DKFMAEMGTNTAE
-178 LAAQMRKDFQSGY
+178 QMRKDFNSGY
-191 QPYGALDIWIAN
+191 QAYGALDIWIAN
-203 KIDGDADN
+203 KVDGDADN
-211 YRKLIGVG
+211 MRTLLNVG
-219 RYMSYI
+219 RGLSYI
-225 TSGTVDKI
+225 TSGTTDGI
-233 EEGLKGLNGQD
+233 EEGLKLLKEAPYIGEWTYNQLNN
-244 DGVMVIPGYGP
+244 
-255 IPKLGKF
+255 F
-262 VYKGINLAM
+262 M
-271 SDRRKGLA
+271 SGR
-279 KNEKELADIIAGNM
+279 LADAKDEGQLADRIAGNM
-293 GTFLEFTETIPA
+293 GTFFEFSETIPA
-305 LGRVTSAINVAYS
+305 LGRVMSAINVAYN
-318 LAPKRAAAGLSRK
+318 LKPKRAAAGLAK
-331 YKKEQKQ
+331 IYKKEQKQ
-338 LKRAEKMSP
+338 LKRAERMSP
-347 ERAEMA
+347 DRAAMA

-369 AENADMMEDMILQTE
+369 AENADIMEDMILQTE
-384 RKLSDRAGEEVSIS
+384 KKLSDRAGEEVSIS
-398 KVVDGVLVLDTK
+398 KVVNGVLVLDPK
-410 KTREVGKKTTQ
+410 KTREVGKQTTQ
-421 RVADAERTS
+421 RIADAERTN
-430 RRQVATGSA
+430 RGQIATGSA
-439 DIRMS
+439 DIKMS
-444 EFADLAV
+444 EFAELAV

-484 DENDTV
+484 DESDTV

-556 AIVKAMADAQ
+556 AIVKAMAEAQ
-566 GDFRKFVVRIEGIR
+566 GDFRKFVVRLEGIR

-622 YGSGALSLISPQNWK
+622 YGAGATALINPQNWK

-662 DRPEFDQQFNRMFDN
+662 DRPEFDKQFGRMFDN
-677 LNEIQMAQGRGSGTV
+677 LNEIQMAQGRRTGTV

-728 RLVRREYDMDLFDA
+728 RLVKREYDVDLLDA

-759 PNNARSFIDLI
+759 PDNARSFIDLI

-821 QYAGGSIPVVTRKVM
+821 QYAGGALIPLTRKMM
-836 GLVDKKYRGPLTTK
+836 GLVDKKYRGPLSTK

-869 LAVLSALT
+869 LAVVSALT
-877 EDEEDPDSLQQSM
+877 EDEEDPDSLQQTM

-896 MATVGAAYQYRAG
+896 VATLGAAYQYRSG

-917 FNEMYTGT
+917 FNEIYTGT
-925 EEDGSRVVLDIK
+925 EEDGTRIVLDIK

-978 RRGSGHAILDEVAD
+978 RRGSGHVILDEVAD

-1001 ATENLGRAAGRALG
+1001 ATENIGRAAGRALG

-1043 DHRPDP
+1043 DNRPDP

-1076 EESGVPSRVDIFDP
+1076 EESDVPSRVDIFDP

-1171 LPDGTPIKKAD
+1171 LPDGTPIKKVD

-1264 TMVLETLTKIGSMFQ
+1264 TMVLETLTQIGSMFQ

>member
-1 MAEQQNL
+1 MADRQSI

-21 SVPLIDVEKPKP
+21 SVPLIDIEKPKP

-46 KETQSVNPN
+46 KETQSVNPSLI
-55 PVIQDQPTKKRIL
+55 IQDQPTEKRIL
-68 EPMVIP
+68 EPVVIP
-74 KDATDD
+74 EDATED
-80 EALAMQ
+80 EALGLQ
-86 LVPMEERLAQDD
+86 LVPTEERQAQLDI
-98 LKQQTEQAL
+98 KEQTEQGL
-107 LPSAEDGPVTT
+107 LPSAEDGPVII

-129 KSEDLFDQIYQTAN
+129 KSEELFDNLYEISN

-150 EEFKKEYDM
+150 QEFINEYGIS
-159 TKEEAAIKD
+159 KEEGKRED
-168 DKFMAQSGAD
+168 DKFMAEMGTNTAE
-178 LAAQMRKDFQSGY
+178 QMRKDFNSGY
-191 QPYGALDIWIAN
+191 QAYGALDIWIAN
-203 KIDGDADN
+203 KVDGDADN
-211 YRKLIGVG
+211 MRTLLNVG
-219 RYMSYI
+219 RGLSYI
-225 TSGTVDKI
+225 TSGTTDGI
-233 EEGLKGLNGQD
+233 EEGLKLLKEAPYIGEWTYNQLNN
-244 DGVMVIPGYGP
+244 
-255 IPKLGKF
+255 F
-262 VYKGINLAM
+262 M
-271 SDRRKGLA
+271 SGR
-279 KNEKELADIIAGNM
+279 LADAKDEGQLADRIAGNM
-293 GTFLEFTETIPA
+293 GTFFEFSETIPA
-305 LGRVTSAINVAYS
+305 LGRVMSAINVAYN
-318 LAPKRAAAGLSRK
+318 LKPKRAAAGLAK
-331 YKKEQKQ
+331 IYKKEQKQ
-338 LKRAEKMSP
+338 LKRAERMSP
-347 ERAEMA
+347 DRAAMA

-369 AENADMMEDMILQTE
+369 AENADIMEDMILQTE
-384 RKLSDRAGEEVSIS
+384 KKLSDRAGEEVSIS
-398 KVVDGVLVLDTK
+398 KVVNGVLVLDPK
-410 KTREVGKKTTQ
+410 KTREVGKQTTQ
-421 RVADAERTS
+421 RIADAERTN
-430 RRQVATGSA
+430 RGQIATGSA
-439 DIRMS
+439 DIKMS
-444 EFADLAV
+444 EFAELAV

-484 DENDTV
+484 DESDTV

-556 AIVKAMADAQ
+556 AIVKAMAEAQ
-566 GDFRKFVVRIEGIR
+566 GDFRKFVVRLEGIR

-622 YGSGALSLISPQNWK
+622 YGAGATALINPQNWK

-662 DRPEFDQQFNRMFDN
+662 DRPEFDKQFGRMFDN
-677 LNEIQMAQGRGSGTV
+677 LNEIQMAQGRGTGTV

-728 RLVRREYDMDLFDA
+728 RLVKREYDVDLLDA

-821 QYAGGSIPVVTRKVM
+821 QYAGGALIPLTRKMM
-836 GLVDKKYRGPLTTK
+836 GLVDKKYRGPLSTK

-869 LAVLSALT
+869 LAVVSALT
-877 EDEEDPDSLQQSM
+877 EDEEDPDSLQQTM

-896 MATVGAAYQYRAG
+896 VATLGAAYQYRSG

-917 FNEMYTGT
+917 FNEIYTGT
-925 EEDGSRVVLDIK
+925 EEDGTRIVLDIK

-978 RRGSGHAILDEVAD
+978 RRGSGHVILDEVAD

-1001 ATENLGRAAGRALG
+1001 ATENIGRAAGRALG

-1171 LPDGTPIKKAD
+1171 LPDGTPIKKVD

-1264 TMVLETLTKIGSMFQ
+1264 TMVLETLTQIGSMFQ

>member
-1 MAEQQNL
+1 MADQQSI
-8 LELIQSKERGSES
+8 LELIQSKERGSEA
-21 SVPLIDVEKPKP
+21 SVPLIDVEKPNP

-55 PVIQDQPTKKRIL
+55 PVIQDQPTEKRIL
-68 EPMVIP
+68 EPVVIP

-107 LPSAEDGPVTT
+107 LPSAED
-118 QEQTDDITRVE
+118 DITRVE
-129 KSEDLFDQIYQTAN
+129 KSEDLFDRLYQTAN

-150 EEFKKEYDM
+150 EEFQKEYDM
-159 TKEEAAIKD
+159 TKAEATIED
-168 DKFMAQSGAD
+168 DKNMAQAGAD
-178 LAAQMRKDFQSGY
+178 AAEQMRKDFQSGY
-191 QPYGALDIWIAN
+191 QAYGALDIWIAN

-211 YRKLIGVG
+211 FRNLLSVG
-219 RYMSYI
+219 RAMSYI
-225 TSGTVDKI
+225 TSGTVDGI
-233 EEGLKGLNGQD
+233 EEGLKLLNNQGEGYIPMFGRFLYKGLN
-244 DGVMVIPGYGP
+244 
-255 IPKLGKF
+255 K
-262 VYKGINLAM
+262 AM
-271 SDRRKGLA
+271 SGRLGDA
-279 KNEKELADIIAGNM
+279 KNEEDLADRIANNM
-293 GTFLEFTETIPA
+293 GAFFEFTETIPA
-305 LGRVTSAINVAYS
+305 LGRVTSAVNVAYS
-318 LAPKRAAAGLSRK
+318 LAPKRAAAGLAKK

-369 AENADMMEDMILQTE
+369 AENADIMEDMILQTE

-421 RVADAERTS
+421 RVADAERTN
-430 RRQVATGSA
+430 RKQVATGSA

-511 DDLDKYGLS
+511 DDLDRYGLS

-566 GDFRKFVVRIEGIR
+566 GDFRKFVVRLEGIR

-677 LNEIQMAQGRGSGTV
+677 LNEIQMAQGRGTGTV

-759 PNNARSFIDLI
+759 PDNARSFIDLI

-978 RRGSGHAILDEVAD
+978 RRGSGHVILDEVAD

>member
-1 MAEQQNL
+1 MADQQSI
-8 LELIQSKERGSES
+8 LELIQSKERGSEL
-21 SVPLIDVEKPKP
+21 SVPLIDIEKPKP
-33 KVEQGS
+33 KVEQNS
-39 VLDIIRS
+39 LLDLIQS
-46 KETQSVNPN
+46 KETKSVNPS
-55 PVIQDQPTKKRIL
+55 PIIQDQPTEKRIL

-80 EALAMQ
+80 EALGLQ
-86 LVPMEERLAQDD
+86 LIPTEERQAQLDI
-98 LKQQTEQAL
+98 KEQTEQGL

-129 KSEDLFDQIYQTAN
+129 KSEDLFENIYEMAN

-150 EEFKKEYDM
+150 QEFMDEYGIS
-159 TKEEAAIKD
+159 KEEGKRED
-168 DKFMAQSGAD
+168 DKFMAEIGTNTAE
-178 LAAQMRKDFQSGY
+178 QMRKDFNSGY
-191 QPYGALDIWIAN
+191 QAYGALDIWIAN
-203 KIDGDADN
+203 KVDGDADN
-211 YRKLIGVG
+211 MRTLLNVG
-219 RYMSYI
+219 RGLSYI
-225 TSGTVDKI
+225 TSGTVDGI
-233 EEGLKGLNGQD
+233 EEGLKILNDQGDGYIPMLGRYIYTGLN
-244 DGVMVIPGYGP
+244 
-255 IPKLGKF
+255 K
-262 VYKGINLAM
+262 AM
-271 SDRRKGLA
+271 SGRLGAAR
-279 KNEKELADIIAGNM
+279 NEEELADRIAGNM
-293 GTFLEFTETIPA
+293 GAFFEFSETIPA

-318 LAPKRAAAGLSRK
+318 LAPKRAAAGLAK
-331 YKKEQKQ
+331 TYKKEQKQ
-338 LKRAEKMSP
+338 LKRAERMSP
-347 ERAEMA
+347 DRAAMA

-358 ADKQNLAAQVA
+358 AEKQNLAAQVA
-369 AENADMMEDMILQTE
+369 AENADIMEDMILQTE
-384 RKLSDRAGEEVSIS
+384 KKLSDRAGGKEISIS
-398 KVVDGVLVLDTK
+398 KVVDGVLVLDPK
-410 KTREVGKKTTQ
+410 KAREVGKEITQ

-430 RRQVATGSA
+430 RRQEITGSA
-439 DIRMS
+439 DVTLS
-444 EFADLAV
+444 EFVELAT

-457 IPILKPE
+457 MPILKPE
-464 KLDGIV
+464 KFDGIV
-470 AIASDYKRKFKNDW
+470 AIASDYKRKFKKDDSGKNIFW

-490 IDNLFRLT
+490 IDNLLRLT
-498 VSKDIELDGQDLI
+498 IAGEIDGQDLV
-511 DDLDKYGLS
+511 DDLDRYGLS
-520 FEDYVLSVVGS
+520 FEDYVLSVAGS
-531 GSDAGRVLERLSRIK
+531 GSDAGKVLQKLSKIQ

-556 AIVKAMADAQ
+556 AIVKAMAEAQ
-566 GDFRKFVVRIEGIR
+566 GDFRKFIVRMEGIR

-622 YGSGALSLISPQNWK
+622 YGAGATALIDPQNWK

-662 DRPEFDQQFNRMFDN
+662 DRPEFDTQFSRMFDN
-677 LNEIQMAQGRGSGTV
+677 LNEIQVAQGRGSGSIA
-692 VDKILSETEDVVQ
+692 DKLMSAAEDVTQ

-728 RLVRREYDMDLFDA
+728 RLVRREYDVDLFDA

-759 PNNARSFIDLI
+759 PDNARSFIDLI

-821 QYAGGSIPVVTRKVM
+821 QYAGGALFPLTRKMM
-836 GLVDKKYRGPLTTK
+836 GLVDQKYRGPLTTK
-850 DRQRISRNAVGV
+850 DRQRISRNIVGV

-869 LAVLSALT
+869 LAAISALT
-877 EDEEDPDSLQQSM
+877 EDEEDPESLQQAM

-896 MATVGAAYQYRAG
+896 VATVGAAYQYRSG

-917 FNEMYTGT
+917 FNEVYTGT
-925 EEDGSRVVLDIK
+925 EEDGTRVILDIK

-978 RRGSGHAILDEVAD
+978 RRGSGHVILDEVAA
-992 IIDGSSDIM
+992 IIDGGSDIM
-1001 ATENLGRAAGRALG
+1001 AGENLGRFFGRAIG
-1015 EYLGTWAVPF
+1015 EYLGTWMVPF

-1032 RAGGSRSLDYL
+1032 RAYGSRSLDYL

-1049 SLGGFETFLKTTK
+1049 SLGGFETFFKTTK

-1076 EESGVPSRVDIFDP
+1076 EEADVPSRVDIFDP

-1143 ILLEQLPMITQ
+1143 ILLEQLPMITE
-1154 AAKEFEKSIRA
+1154 AAKAFEESIREG
-1165 NYQNGF
+1165 YKNGL
-1171 LPDGTPIKKAD
+1171 LPNGDPMENPD
-1182 SYRRKVSEDKHV
+1182 VYRRKISEDKFT
-1194 NNYIKEFVKSQVTEV
+1194 NNYVRAFVEGQVKEV
-1209 KSLLK
+1209 KALLK
-1214 DIGYSKTTPYVRAVM
+1214 DTGYSQTTPYVMAVM
-1229 EFRKLKSGFQK
+1229 EFRKLKSDFQK

-1254 EITGDDAEKS
+1254 EITGEDEEKS
-1264 TMVLETLTKIGSMFQ
+1264 TMVLQTLTQIATFLK

>member
-1 MAEQQNL
+1 MADQQSI

-21 SVPLIDVEKPKP
+21 SVPLIDIEKPKP

-46 KETQSVNPN
+46 KETQSVNPS
-55 PVIQDQPTKKRIL
+55 PIMQDQPTEKRIL
-68 EPMVIP
+68 EPVVIP
-74 KDATDD
+74 EDATED
-80 EALAMQ
+80 EALGLQ
-86 LVPMEERLAQDD
+86 LVPTEERQAQLDI
-98 LKQQTEQAL
+98 KEQTEQGL
-107 LPSAEDGPVTT
+107 LPSAEDGPVII

-129 KSEDLFDQIYQTAN
+129 KSEELFDNLYEISN

-150 EEFKKEYDM
+150 QEFINEYGIS
-159 TKEEAAIKD
+159 KEEGKRED
-168 DKFMAQSGAD
+168 DKFMAEMGTNTAE
-178 LAAQMRKDFQSGY
+178 QMRKDFNSGY
-191 QPYGALDIWIAN
+191 QAYGALDIWIAN
-203 KIDGDADN
+203 KVDGDADN
-211 YRKLIGVG
+211 MRTLLNVG
-219 RYMSYI
+219 RGLSYI
-225 TSGTVDKI
+225 TSGTTDGI
-233 EEGLKGLNGQD
+233 EEGLKLLKEAPYIGEWTYNQLNN
-244 DGVMVIPGYGP
+244 
-255 IPKLGKF
+255 F
-262 VYKGINLAM
+262 M
-271 SDRRKGLA
+271 SGR
-279 KNEKELADIIAGNM
+279 LADAKDEGQLADRIAGNM
-293 GTFLEFTETIPA
+293 GTFFEFSETIPA
-305 LGRVTSAINVAYS
+305 LGRVMSAINVAYN
-318 LAPKRAAAGLSRK
+318 LKPKRAAAGLAK
-331 YKKEQKQ
+331 IYKKEQKQ
-338 LKRAEKMSP
+338 LKRAERMSP
-347 ERAEMA
+347 DRAAMA

-369 AENADMMEDMILQTE
+369 AENADIMEDMILQTE
-384 RKLSDRAGEEVSIS
+384 KKLSDRAGEEVSIS
-398 KVVDGVLVLDTK
+398 KVVNGVLVLDPK
-410 KTREVGKKTTQ
+410 KTREVGKQTTQ
-421 RVADAERTS
+421 RIADAERTN
-430 RRQVATGSA
+430 RGQIATGSA
-439 DIRMS
+439 DIKMS
-444 EFADLAV
+444 EFAELAV

-484 DENDTV
+484 DESDTV

-556 AIVKAMADAQ
+556 AIVKAMAEAQ
-566 GDFRKFVVRIEGIR
+566 GDFRKFVVRLEGIR

-622 YGSGALSLISPQNWK
+622 YGAGATALINPQNWK

-662 DRPEFDQQFNRMFDN
+662 DRPEFDKQFGRMFDN
-677 LNEIQMAQGRGSGTV
+677 LNEIQMAQGRGTGTV

-728 RLVRREYDMDLFDA
+728 RLVKREYDVDLLDA

-759 PNNARSFIDLI
+759 PDNARSFIDLI

-821 QYAGGSIPVVTRKVM
+821 QYAGGALIPLTRKMM
-836 GLVDKKYRGPLTTK
+836 GLVDKKYRVPLSTK

-869 LAVLSALT
+869 LAVVSALT
-877 EDEEDPDSLQQSM
+877 EDEEDPDSLQQTM

-896 MATVGAAYQYRAG
+896 VATLGAAYQYRSG

-917 FNEMYTGT
+917 FNEIYTGT
-925 EEDGSRVVLDIK
+925 EEDGTRIVLDIK

-978 RRGSGHAILDEVAD
+978 RRGSGHVILDEVAD

-1001 ATENLGRAAGRALG
+1001 ATENIGRAAGRALG

-1043 DHRPDP
+1043 DNRPDP

-1076 EESGVPSRVDIFDP
+1076 EESDVPSRVDIFDP

-1171 LPDGTPIKKAD
+1171 LPDGTPIKKVD

-1264 TMVLETLTKIGSMFQ
+1264 TMVLETLTQIGSMFQ

>member
-1 MAEQQNL
+1 MTEQVDILDL
-8 LELIQSKERGSES
+8 LKSKEGGSGSYVPPININETTTQPDETNVLEILQSKEVGN
-21 SVPLIDVEKPKP
+21 
-33 KVEQGS
+33 
-39 VLDIIRS
+39 
-46 KETQSVNPN
+46 VNPE
-55 PVIQDQPTKKRIL
+55 PIVESQTVSKRVL

-74 KDATDD
+74 EGATDD

-86 LVPMEERLAQDD
+86 LVPIEERLAKED
-98 LKQQTEQAL
+98 LKESDPFI
-107 LPSAEDGPVTT
+107 PSA
-118 QEQTDDITRVE
+118 DDTPAPPLKESELTRVQKNTKFFE
-129 KSEDLFDQIYQTAN
+129 QLFETDN

-150 EEFKKEYDM
+150 EEFKKEYND
-159 TKEEAAIKD
+159 TRENVKKEY
-168 DKFMAQSGAD
+168 DKL
-178 LAAQMRKDFQSGY
+178 LAGVGTEIATEMRKGFNSGY
-191 QPYGALDIWIAN
+191 QSYGALDIWIAN
-203 KIDGDADN
+203 KVDGDADAT
-211 YRKLIGVG
+211 RFMMSVG
-219 RYMSYI
+219 QFLGYA
-225 TSGTVDKI
+225 TSGTVDGI
-233 EEGLKGLNGQD
+233 EEGLKKLNNQGE
-244 DGVMVIPGYGP
+244 GTIAA
-255 IPKLGKF
+255 LGRGI
-262 VYKGINLAM
+262 YKGINKAM
-271 SDRRKGLA
+271 SGRLGAAR
-279 KNEKELADIIAGNM
+279 NEEELADRIAGNM
-293 GTFLEFTETIPA
+293 GAFFEFLETVPA
-305 LGRVTSAINVAYS
+305 LGRVKSAVEVAFYMRPAS
-318 LAPKRAAAGLSRK
+318 VTRGFMKNFKRD
-331 YKKEQKQ
+331 QKQ
-338 LKRAEKMSP
+338 LKRAEKKLKKAELMSP

-358 ADKQNLAAQVA
+358 ADKKNLAAQIA
-369 AENADMMEDMILQTE
+369 AENADMMEDLILQTE
-384 RKLSDRAGEEVSIS
+384 RKLSDRAGEEVSVS
-398 KVVDGVLVLDTK
+398 KVVDGVLVIDPK
-410 KTREVGKKTTQ
+410 KARQVGRQTNQKI
-421 RVADAERTS
+421 ADAERTT
-430 RRQVATGSA
+430 RGQAITGSA
-439 DIRMS
+439 DVTLS
-444 EFADLAV
+444 EFADLAT

-457 IPILKPE
+457 IPILNPE

-484 DENDTV
+484 DESGTV

-498 VSKDIELDGQDLI
+498 VAGEIDGQDLI

-556 AIVKAMADAQ
+556 AIVKAMAEAQ
-566 GDFRKFVVRIEGIR
+566 GDFRKFVVRLEGIR
-580 RGLLVSQLATA
+580 RGLLVSQIATA

-622 YGSGALSLISPQNWK
+622 YGAGALSLISPQNWK

-645 MFNGRPDEVAGF
+645 MFNGRPDQVKGF

-662 DRPEFDQQFNRMFDN
+662 DRPEFDQQFSRMFDN
-677 LNEIQMAQGRGSGTV
+677 LNEIQMAQGRGTGTV
-692 VDKILSETEDVVQ
+692 TDKLLSGAEDVTQ

-728 RLVRREYDMDLFDA
+728 RLVRREYDLDLFDT

-759 PNNARSFIDLI
+759 PENARSFIDLI

-821 QYAGGSIPVVTRKVM
+821 QYAGGSIRVFTRKVM
-836 GLVDKKYRGPLTTK
+836 GLVDQKYRGPLTTK

-869 LAVLSALT
+869 LAVLGALT
-877 EDEEDPDSLQQSM
+877 EDEEDPDSIQQTM

-896 MATVGAAYQYRAG
+896 MATVGAAYQYRSG

-917 FNEMYTGT
+917 FNEIYTGT
-925 EEDGSRVVLDIK
+925 DEKGNKVVLDIK

-954 IEKGTFSDFFDAREF
+954 IEKGTFGDFFDAREF

-978 RRGSGHAILDEVAD
+978 RRGSGHVILDEVAN
-992 IIDGSSDIM
+992 IIDGSSDVM
-1001 ATENLGRAAGRALG
+1001 AGENLGRVAGRALG
-1015 EYLGTWAVPF
+1015 EYLGTWMVPF

-1032 RAGGSRSLDYL
+1032 RAYGSRSLDYL

-1062 KYALGNRGINVTPE
+1062 RYAIDNRGLNKAPDYFTYSSE
-1076 EESGVPSRVDIFDP
+1076 KESDSPSRVDIFDP
-1090 ESRRVRP
+1090 ESQRVRP

-1119 AMGFDSYDLASK
+1119 EMGFDSYDLASK
-1131 SKVPSIENFENS
+1131 SKVPSIENFENE
-1143 ILLEQLPMITQ
+1143 ILLEQLPMIVQ
-1154 AAKEFEKSIRA
+1154 AAQEYERSIRI
-1165 NYQNGF
+1165 NYQEGL
-1171 LPDGTPIKKAD
+1171 LPDGTPIENVEV
-1182 SYRRKVSEDKHV
+1182 YRRKVSEDKFS
-1194 NNYIKEFVKSQVTEV
+1194 NNYVKEFVKAQVGEV
-1209 KSLLK
+1209 KRLLK
-1214 DIGYSKTTPYVRAVM
+1214 DTGYAKTTPYVKAVM
-1229 EFRKLKSGFQK
+1229 DFRQLPSGFQK
-1240 LAVQEYEARFGEYP
+1240 IAVQEYIARFGEYP
-1254 EITGDDAEKS
+1254 EITGEDEDES
-1264 TMVLETLTKIGSMFQ
+1264 TMVLETLTQIGQTFR
-1279 ERL
+1279 ETY

>member
-8 LELIQSKERGSES
+8 LELIRSKERGSES
-21 SVPLIDVEKPKP
+21 SVPLIDVEKPNP

-55 PVIQDQPTKKRIL
+55 PVIQDQPTEKRIL

-80 EALAMQ
+80 EALGLQ
-86 LVPMEERLAQDD
+86 LVPTEERQARLDI
-98 LKQQTEQAL
+98 KEQTEQGL

-118 QEQTDDITRVE
+118 QEQTDDITRAE
-129 KSEDLFDQIYQTAN
+129 KSENLFDQIYQTAN

-150 EEFKKEYDM
+150 EEFEKEYDM
-159 TKEEAAIKD
+159 TKAEAAIED
-168 DKFMAQSGAD
+168 DKNMAQQGAD
-178 LAAQMRKDFQSGY
+178 TAAQMRKDFQSGY
-191 QPYGALDIWIAN
+191 QAYGVLDVWIAN

-211 YRKLIGVG
+211 FRNLLSVG
-219 RYMSYI
+219 RAMSYI
-225 TSGTVDKI
+225 TSGTVDGI
-233 EEGLKGLNGQD
+233 EEGLKLLNNQGEGYIPMFGRFLYKGLN
-244 DGVMVIPGYGP
+244 
-255 IPKLGKF
+255 K
-262 VYKGINLAM
+262 AM
-271 SDRRKGLA
+271 SGRLGDA
-279 KNEKELADIIAGNM
+279 KNEEDLADRIANNM
-293 GTFLEFTETIPA
+293 GAFFEFTETIPA
-305 LGRVTSAINVAYS
+305 LGRVTSAVNVAYS
-318 LAPKRAAAGLSRK
+318 LAPKRAAAGLAKK

-384 RKLSDRAGEEVSIS
+384 KKLSDRAGEEVSIS

-430 RRQVATGSA
+430 GKQVATGSA

-556 AIVKAMADAQ
+556 AIVKAMAEAQ
-566 GDFRKFVVRIEGIR
+566 GDFRKFVVRLEGIR

-622 YGSGALSLISPQNWK
+622 YGAGALSLISPQNWK

-662 DRPEFDQQFNRMFDN
+662 DRPEFDQQFSRMFDN

-692 VDKILSETEDVVQ
+692 VDKILSGTEDVVQ

-759 PNNARSFIDLI
+759 PENARSFIDLI

-821 QYAGGSIPVVTRKVM
+821 QYAGGALIPLTRKMM
-836 GLVDKKYRGPLTTK
+836 GLVDKKYRVPLSTK

-1264 TMVLETLTKIGSMFQ
+1264 TMVLETLTQIGSMFQ